1 MLLKSL
7 ELQGFKSFPDKT
19 KIEFG
24 KGLTA
29 VVGPNGS
36 GKSNLSDA
44 MRWVMGE
51 QSTKTLRGSKM
62 EDVIFTGTQQRK
74 SQGFAQ
80 VSLTIDNSDRSLA
93 VDSDEVII
101 TRRLNRSGDS
111 EYKINHT
118 AVRLKDINEL
128 LMDTG
133 LGRDGYA
140 LVGQGRIAE
149 IVQSK
154 SDQRREIFEEAAG
167 ISKFRYRKNE
177 AVHKLEASEENLLRL
192 QDILSELQQ
201 RVEPLKKQSEKAK
214 AFLQLSGE
222 KRQLEVALWN
232 LSLDQFAQKLK
243 EQDDR
248 ILACQVEHEDLQ
260 QNSQALEEKI
270 NQSYEQ
276 MQHCLSRAEDCR
288 REKEDLEQQNSALL
302 SEEAVG
308 KNNLEHFD
316 QEAARLTGQ
325 LEDFRQN
332 HLQTGRLL
340 QERQK
345 QMDSLKGALEETRSK
360 LDAARQKLAQLAEQ
374 DEGADQQSARLSA
387 RINELLLLENE
398 DKLTVLQLTGQTEE
412 DANTYENNQLMLSQM
427 KENAQGTR
435 RELDQAEELAKLLV
449 QRMDTL
455 ENQKAGYRFKL
466 EGRQKKLEQQ
476 QAMAEELLGQA
487 GQMNQKAKL
496 LRDLEENLEGF
507 AQSVK
512 AVMKQARI
520 GRLSGIHGTV
530 ARLLEV
536 PEEYAL
542 AIETALGGSM
552 QNIVVADE
560 TAAKSAIRFLKQQ
573 NAGRATFLPLTSV
586 KGRELSGF
594 DLEEQEGYI
603 DLASHLV
610 KTKPQYQ
617 GIVDS
622 LLGRIVVAED
632 LDAAALMGKRFG
644 YRFKI
649 VTLDGQVVNA
659 GGSFSGG
666 SKSRSA
672 GLLSRAGEIAQL
684 TRQAEA
690 LTQKAREQSQ
700 NSKKLEQEVNTLK
713 AQLSALD
720 SEQITVKEDQIRCEG
735 EQKRLEALQAE
746 YSRRVEEMEQ
756 ELEGFLEKLQEKNQ
770 KIAAL
775 RRRQDETQR
784 ELEQSQKTL
793 ESLRGRGDLLRKQ
806 RQEVNDSI
814 QQLQLEQLAQ
824 QKDVD
829 SLSETIEQL
838 LGQSRESEQL
848 QAQLTQQIQQVRRQQ
863 AQQHKEIE
871 SCAQKREENR
881 LLQEKLEEQVKIILQ
896 QRTQL
901 EQQATKLREEERSLS
916 RSREE
921 VSRRLAQL
929 EERRQT
935 LQKEYDEVIRKL
947 WDEYELTRSQARQ
960 EAEDLE
966 DPAKAR
972 TRLAAVKGEIR
983 SLGSVN
989 LSAIEEYQEVSQRYE
1004 FMSAQLKDVE
1014 QSRKELEDLIGQ
1026 LTRKME
1032 ELFSQ
1037 SFEEINRHFQKI
1049 FVDLFGG
1056 GHGELKLTDPEDLL
1070 GSGIEIIVQPP
1081 GKVIRHLSALSG
1093 GEQSFVAIAIY
1104 FAILKVRPAPFCIL
1118 DEIEAAL
1125 DDVNVTRYAEYLRL
1139 MSDKTQ
1145 FIAITHRRGTMEEAD
1160 VLYGVTMQEKG
1171 VSKLL
1176 KLDVSE
1182 VAGQSET
1189 AS

>member
-101 TRRLNRSGDS
+101 TRRLNRNGDS
-111 EYKINHT
+111 EYKINH
-118 AVRLKDINEL
+118 ASVRLKDINEL

-149 IVQSK
+149 IIQSK

-192 QDILSELQQ
+192 QDILSELEQ

-214 AFLQLSGE
+214 AFLQLSQE

-232 LSLDQFAQKLK
+232 LSLDQTSQKLK
-243 EQDDR
+243 EQEDK

-260 QNSQALEEKI
+260 QSSQALEEKI
-270 NQSYEQ
+270 NQSYEE
-276 MQHCLSRAEDCR
+276 MQRCLSRAEDCR
-288 REKEDLEQQNSALL
+288 QEKEELEQQNSALL
-302 SEEAVG
+302 SQEAVG

-316 QEAARLTGQ
+316 QETARLSQQ
-325 LEDFRQN
+325 LEDFKRNQQ
-332 HLQTGRLL
+332 QTGRLL
-340 QERQK
+340 QERQR
-345 QMDSLKGALEETRSK
+345 QRENLEAALEETNAK
-360 LDAARQKLAQLAEQ
+360 LEAAQGQLAELAKQ
-374 DEGADQQSARLSA
+374 DQGADQQSAQLSK

-398 DKLTVLQLTGQTEE
+398 DKLTVIQLTGQTEE
-412 DANTYENNQLMLSQM
+412 DANSYQNNQIMLSQM
-427 KENAQGTR
+427 KDNAQGTQ
-435 RELDQAEELAKLLV
+435 RELKQAQELAQLLT
-449 QRMDTL
+449 QRMETL
-455 ENQKAGYRFKL
+455 ENQKAGYRYKL
-466 EGRQKKLEQQ
+466 EGRQKKLEQE
-476 QAMAEELLGQA
+476 QAQAEELLRQA
-487 GQMNQKAKL
+487 GQLRQKAKL
-496 LRDLEENLEGF
+496 LRDLEDNLEGF
-507 AQSVK
+507 AYSVK
-512 AVMKQARI
+512 AVMKQSKN
-520 GRLSGIHGTV
+520 GRLEGIHGTV
-530 ARLLEV
+530 ARLLQV

-552 QNIVVADE
+552 QHIVVE
-560 TAAKSAIRFLKQQ
+560 NENAAKSAIRFLKQQ

-586 KGRELSGF
+586 KGRELTGY
-594 DLEEQEGYI
+594 DLTDQEGYV

-610 KTKPQYQ
+610 KADAQYQ

-632 LDAAALMGKRFG
+632 LDCAAAMGRQFG

-672 GLLSRAGEIAQL
+672 GLLSRAGEITQL
-684 TRQAEA
+684 QQQAEA
-690 LTQKAREQSQ
+690 LAQRSQQQSQ
-700 NSKKLEQEVNTLK
+700 DTKKLEQEVNTLK
-713 AQLSALD
+713 AQLGALE
-720 SEQITVKEDQIRCEG
+720 SEQITVKEDRIRCEG
-735 EQKRLEALQAE
+735 EQKRLEALEAE
-746 YSRRVEEMEQ
+746 YSRRVQEMEQ
-756 ELEGFLEKLQEKNQ
+756 ELEGFLQRLQEKNQ
-770 KIAAL
+770 KIANL
-775 RRRQDETQR
+775 RRRQGETQR
-784 ELEQSQKTL
+784 ELEQAQQTL
-793 ESLRGRGDLLRKQ
+793 QSLRGQGDLLRKQ
-806 RQEVNDSI
+806 REEVNASI
-814 QQLQLEQLAQ
+814 QQLQLSQLAQ

-829 SLSETIEQL
+829 SLLETMEQL
-838 LGQSRESEQL
+838 MGQSRESEQL
-848 QAQLTQQIQQVRRQQ
+848 QQQLARQIQQLGQQRTQQQQQIQQ
-863 AQQHKEIE
+863 
-871 SCAQKREENR
+871 CAKQRETNR
-881 LLQEKLEEQVKIILQ
+881 LTQQKLEEQVQRILQ

-901 EQQATKLREEERSLS
+901 EQAATGLREEEKQYS
-916 RSREE
+916 RRREE

-929 EERRQT
+929 EERRDT

-947 WDEYELTRSQARQ
+947 WEEYELTRSQARQ
-960 EAEDLE
+960 EAQQPD
-966 DPAKAR
+966 DPAKAK

-989 LSAIEEYQEVSQRYE
+989 LSAIEEYEEVSQRYE
-1004 FMSAQLKDVE
+1004 FMSRQLADVE
-1014 QSRKELEDLIGQ
+1014 QSRKELEDLIKQ

-1032 ELFSQ
+1032 ELFAQ
-1037 SFEEINRHFQKI
+1037 SFEEINQNFQKI

-1125 DDVNVTRYAEYLRL
+1125 DDVNVARYAEYLRL

-1182 VAGQSET
+1182 VAGQSQT
-1189 AS
+1189 A

>member
-101 TRRLNRSGDS
+101 TRRLNRNGDS
-111 EYKINHT
+111 EYKINH
-118 AVRLKDINEL
+118 ASVRLKDINEL

-149 IVQSK
+149 IIQSK

-192 QDILSELQQ
+192 QDILSELEQ

-214 AFLQLSGE
+214 AFLQLSQE

-232 LSLDQFAQKLK
+232 LSLDQTSQKLK
-243 EQDDR
+243 EQEDK

-260 QNSQALEEKI
+260 QSSQALEEKI
-270 NQSYEQ
+270 NQSYEE
-276 MQHCLSRAEDCR
+276 MQRCLSRAEDCR
-288 REKEDLEQQNSALL
+288 QEKEELEQQNSALL
-302 SEEAVG
+302 SQEAVG

-316 QEAARLTGQ
+316 QETARLSQQ
-325 LEDFRQN
+325 LEDFKRNQQ
-332 HLQTGRLL
+332 QTGRLL
-340 QERQK
+340 QERQR
-345 QMDSLKGALEETRSK
+345 QRENLEAALEETNAK
-360 LDAARQKLAQLAEQ
+360 LEAARGQLAELAKQ
-374 DEGADQQSARLSA
+374 DQGADQQSAQLSK

-398 DKLTVLQLTGQTEE
+398 DKLTVIQLTGQTEE
-412 DANTYENNQLMLSQM
+412 DANSYQNNQIMLSQM
-427 KENAQGTR
+427 KDNAQGTQ
-435 RELDQAEELAKLLV
+435 RELKQAQELAQLLT
-449 QRMDTL
+449 QRMETL

-466 EGRQKKLEQQ
+466 EGRQKKLEQE
-476 QAMAEELLGQA
+476 QAQAEELLTQA
-487 GQMNQKAKL
+487 GQLRQKAKL
-496 LRDLEENLEGF
+496 LRDLEDNLEGF
-507 AQSVK
+507 AYSVK
-512 AVMKQARI
+512 AVMKQSKN
-520 GRLSGIHGTV
+520 GRLEGIHGTV
-530 ARLLEV
+530 ARLLQV

-552 QNIVVADE
+552 QHIVVE
-560 TAAKSAIRFLKQQ
+560 NENAAKSAIRFLKQQ

-586 KGRELSGF
+586 KGRELTGY
-594 DLEEQEGYI
+594 DLTDQEGYV

-610 KTKPQYQ
+610 KADPRYQ

-632 LDAAALMGKRFG
+632 LDCAAAMGRQFG

-672 GLLSRAGEIAQL
+672 GLLSRAGEITQL
-684 TRQAEA
+684 QQQAEA
-690 LTQKAREQSQ
+690 LTQRSQQQSQ
-700 NSKKLEQEVNTLK
+700 DTKKLEQEVNTLK
-713 AQLSALD
+713 AQLGALE
-720 SEQITVKEDQIRCEG
+720 SEQITVKEDRIRCEG
-735 EQKRLEALQAE
+735 EQKRLEALEAE
-746 YSRRVEEMEQ
+746 YSRRVQEMEQ
-756 ELEGFLEKLQEKNQ
+756 ELEGFLQRLQEKNQ
-770 KIAAL
+770 KIANL
-775 RRRQDETQR
+775 RRRQGETQR
-784 ELEQSQKTL
+784 ELEQAQQTL
-793 ESLRGRGDLLRKQ
+793 QSLRGQGDLLRKQ
-806 RQEVNDSI
+806 REEVNASI
-814 QQLQLEQLAQ
+814 QQLQLSQLAQ

-829 SLSETIEQL
+829 SLLETMEQL
-838 LGQSRESEQL
+838 MGQSRESEQL
-848 QAQLTQQIQQVRRQQ
+848 QQQLARQIQQLGQQRTQQQQQIQQ
-863 AQQHKEIE
+863 
-871 SCAQKREENR
+871 CAKQRETNR
-881 LLQEKLEEQVKIILQ
+881 LTQQKLEEQVQRILQ

-901 EQQATKLREEERSLS
+901 EQAATGLREEEKQYS
-916 RSREE
+916 RRREE

-929 EERRQT
+929 EERRDT

-947 WDEYELTRSQARQ
+947 WEEYELTRSQARQ
-960 EAEDLE
+960 EAQQPD
-966 DPAKAR
+966 DPAKAK

-989 LSAIEEYQEVSQRYE
+989 LSAIEEYEEVSQRYE
-1004 FMSAQLKDVE
+1004 FMSRQLADVE
-1014 QSRKELEDLIGQ
+1014 QSRKELEDLIKQ

-1032 ELFSQ
+1032 ELFAQ
-1037 SFEEINRHFQKI
+1037 SFEEINQNFQKI

-1125 DDVNVTRYAEYLRL
+1125 DDVNVARYAEYLRL

-1182 VAGQSET
+1182 VAGQSQT
-1189 AS
+1189 A

>member
-101 TRRLNRSGDS
+101 TRRLNRNGDS
-111 EYKINHT
+111 EYKISH
-118 AVRLKDINEL
+118 ASVRLKDINEL

-149 IVQSK
+149 IIQSK

-192 QDILSELQQ
+192 KDILSELEQ

-214 AFLQLSGE
+214 AFLQLSQE

-232 LSLDQFAQKLK
+232 LSLDQSAQKLK
-243 EQDDR
+243 EQEDK

-260 QNSQALEEKI
+260 QSSQALEEKI
-270 NQSYEQ
+270 NQSYEE
-276 MQHCLSRAEDCR
+276 MQRCLSRAEDCR
-288 REKEDLEQQNSALL
+288 QEKEELEQQNSALL
-302 SEEAVG
+302 SQEAVG

-316 QEAARLTGQ
+316 QETARLSQQ
-325 LEDFRQN
+325 LEDFKRNQQ
-332 HLQTGRLL
+332 QTGRLL
-340 QERQK
+340 QERQR
-345 QMDSLKGALEETRSK
+345 QRESLEAALEETNAK
-360 LDAARQKLAQLAEQ
+360 LEAARGQLAELAKQ
-374 DEGADQQSARLSA
+374 DQGADQQSAQLSK

-398 DKLTVLQLTGQTEE
+398 DKLTVIQLTGQTEE
-412 DANTYENNQLMLSQM
+412 DANSYQNNQIMLSQM
-427 KENAQGTR
+427 KDNAQGTQ
-435 RELDQAEELAKLLV
+435 RELKQAQELAQLLT
-449 QRMDTL
+449 QRMETL

-466 EGRQKKLEQQ
+466 EGRQKKLEQE
-476 QAMAEELLGQA
+476 QAQAEELRTQA
-487 GQMNQKAKL
+487 GQLRQKAKL
-496 LRDLEENLEGF
+496 LRDLEDNLEGF
-507 AQSVK
+507 AYSVK
-512 AVMKQARI
+512 AVMKQSKN
-520 GRLSGIHGTV
+520 GRLEGIHGTV
-530 ARLLEV
+530 ARLLQV

-552 QNIVVADE
+552 QHIVVE
-560 TAAKSAIRFLKQQ
+560 NENAAKSAIRFLKQQ

-586 KGRELSGF
+586 KGRELTGY
-594 DLEEQEGYI
+594 DLTEQEGYV

-610 KTKPQYQ
+610 KADAQYQ

-632 LDAAALMGKRFG
+632 LDCAAAMGRQFG

-672 GLLSRAGEIAQL
+672 GLLSRAGEITQL
-684 TRQAEA
+684 QQQAEA
-690 LTQKAREQSQ
+690 LTQRSQQQSQ
-700 NSKKLEQEVNTLK
+700 DTKKLEQEVNTLK
-713 AQLSALD
+713 AQLGALE
-720 SEQITVKEDQIRCEG
+720 SEQITVKEDRIRCEG
-735 EQKRLEALQAE
+735 EQKRLEALEAE
-746 YSRRVEEMEQ
+746 YSRRVQEMEQ
-756 ELEGFLEKLQEKNQ
+756 ELEGFLQRLQEKNQ
-770 KIAAL
+770 KIANL
-775 RRRQDETQR
+775 RRRQGETQR
-784 ELEQSQKTL
+784 ELEQAQQTL
-793 ESLRGRGDLLRKQ
+793 QSLRGQGDLLRKQ
-806 RQEVNDSI
+806 REEVNASI
-814 QQLQLEQLAQ
+814 QQLQLSQLAQ

-829 SLSETIEQL
+829 SLLETMEQL
-838 LGQSRESEQL
+838 MGQSRESEQL
-848 QAQLTQQIQQVRRQQ
+848 QQQLARQIQQLGQQRTQQQQQIQQ
-863 AQQHKEIE
+863 
-871 SCAQKREENR
+871 CAKQRETNR
-881 LLQEKLEEQVKIILQ
+881 LTQQKLEEQVQRILQ

-901 EQQATKLREEERSLS
+901 EQAATGLREEEKQYS
-916 RSREE
+916 RRREE

-929 EERRQT
+929 EERRDT

-947 WDEYELTRSQARQ
+947 WEEYELTRSQARQ
-960 EAEDLE
+960 EAQQPD
-966 DPAKAR
+966 DPAKAK

-989 LSAIEEYQEVSQRYE
+989 LSAIEEYEEVSQRYE
-1004 FMSAQLKDVE
+1004 FMSRQLADVE
-1014 QSRKELEDLIGQ
+1014 QSRKELEDLIKQ

-1032 ELFSQ
+1032 ELFAQ
-1037 SFEEINRHFQKI
+1037 SFEEINQNFQKI

-1125 DDVNVTRYAEYLRL
+1125 DDVNVARYAEYLRL

-1182 VAGQSET
+1182 VAGQSQT
-1189 AS
+1189 A

>member
-101 TRRLNRSGDS
+101 TRRLNRNGDS
-111 EYKINHT
+111 EYKINH
-118 AVRLKDINEL
+118 ASVRLKDINEL

-149 IVQSK
+149 IIQSK

-192 QDILSELQQ
+192 QDILSELEQ

-214 AFLQLSGE
+214 AFLQLSQE

-232 LSLDQFAQKLK
+232 LNLDQTSQKLK
-243 EQDDR
+243 EQEDK

-260 QNSQALEEKI
+260 QSSQALEEKI
-270 NQSYEQ
+270 NQSYEE
-276 MQHCLSRAEDCR
+276 MQRCLSRAEDCR
-288 REKEDLEQQNSALL
+288 QEKEELEQQNSALL
-302 SEEAVG
+302 SQEAVG

-316 QEAARLTGQ
+316 QETARLSQQ
-325 LEDFRQN
+325 LEDFKRNQQ
-332 HLQTGRLL
+332 QTGRLL
-340 QERQK
+340 QERQR
-345 QMDSLKGALEETRSK
+345 QRENLEAALEETNAK
-360 LDAARQKLAQLAEQ
+360 LEAAQGQLAELAKQ
-374 DEGADQQSARLSA
+374 DQGADQQSAQLSK

-398 DKLTVLQLTGQTEE
+398 DKLTVIQLTGQTEE
-412 DANTYENNQLMLSQM
+412 DANSYQNNQIMLSQM
-427 KENAQGTR
+427 KDNAQGTQ
-435 RELDQAEELAKLLV
+435 RELKQAQELAQLLN
-449 QRMDTL
+449 QRMETL

-466 EGRQKKLEQQ
+466 EGRQKKLEQE
-476 QAMAEELLGQA
+476 QAQAEELLTQA
-487 GQMNQKAKL
+487 GQLRQKAKL
-496 LRDLEENLEGF
+496 LRDLEDNLEGF
-507 AQSVK
+507 AYSVK
-512 AVMKQARI
+512 AVMKQSKN
-520 GRLSGIHGTV
+520 GRLEGIHGTV
-530 ARLLEV
+530 ARLLQV

-552 QNIVVADE
+552 QHIVVE
-560 TAAKSAIRFLKQQ
+560 NENAAKSAIRFLKQQ

-586 KGRELSGF
+586 KGRELTGY
-594 DLEEQEGYI
+594 DLTDQEGYV

-610 KTKPQYQ
+610 KADAQYQ

-632 LDAAALMGKRFG
+632 LDCAAAMGRQFG

-672 GLLSRAGEIAQL
+672 GLLSRAGEITQLQQQAQ
-684 TRQAEA
+684 A
-690 LTQKAREQSQ
+690 LTQRSQQQSQ
-700 NSKKLEQEVNTLK
+700 DTKKLEQEVNTLK
-713 AQLSALD
+713 AQLGALE
-720 SEQITVKEDQIRCEG
+720 SEQITVKEDRIRCEG
-735 EQKRLEALQAE
+735 EQKRLEALEAE
-746 YSRRVEEMEQ
+746 YSRRVQEMEQ
-756 ELEGFLEKLQEKNQ
+756 ELEGFLQRLQEKNQ
-770 KIAAL
+770 KIANL
-775 RRRQDETQR
+775 RRRQGETQR
-784 ELEQSQKTL
+784 ELEQAQQTL
-793 ESLRGRGDLLRKQ
+793 QSLRGQGDLLRKQ
-806 RQEVNDSI
+806 REEVNASI
-814 QQLQLEQLAQ
+814 QQLQLSQLAQ

-829 SLSETIEQL
+829 SLLETMEQL
-838 LGQSRESEQL
+838 MGQSRESEQL
-848 QAQLTQQIQQVRRQQ
+848 QQQLARQIQQLGQQRTQQQQQIQQ
-863 AQQHKEIE
+863 
-871 SCAQKREENR
+871 CAKQRETNR
-881 LLQEKLEEQVKIILQ
+881 LTQQKLEEQVQRILQ

-901 EQQATKLREEERSLS
+901 EQAATGLREEEKQYS
-916 RSREE
+916 RRREE

-929 EERRQT
+929 EERRDT

-947 WDEYELTRSQARQ
+947 WEEYELTRSQARQ
-960 EAEDLE
+960 EAQQPD
-966 DPAKAR
+966 DPAKAK

-989 LSAIEEYQEVSQRYE
+989 LSAIEEYEEVSQRYE
-1004 FMSAQLKDVE
+1004 FMSRQLADVE
-1014 QSRKELEDLIGQ
+1014 QSRKELEDLIKQ

-1032 ELFSQ
+1032 ELFAQ
-1037 SFEEINRHFQKI
+1037 SFEEINQNFQKI

-1125 DDVNVTRYAEYLRL
+1125 DDVNVARYAEYLRL

-1182 VAGQSET
+1182 VAGQSQT
-1189 AS
+1189 A

>member
-101 TRRLNRSGDS
+101 TRRLNRNGDS
-111 EYKINHT
+111 EYKINH
-118 AVRLKDINEL
+118 ASVRLKDINEL

-149 IVQSK
+149 IIQSK

-192 QDILSELQQ
+192 KDILSELEQ

-214 AFLQLSGE
+214 AFLQLSQE

-232 LSLDQFAQKLK
+232 LSLDQTSQKLK
-243 EQDDR
+243 EQEDK

-260 QNSQALEEKI
+260 QSSQALEEKI
-270 NQSYEQ
+270 NQSYEE
-276 MQHCLSRAEDCR
+276 MQRCLSRAEDCR
-288 REKEDLEQQNSALL
+288 QEKEELEQQNSALL
-302 SEEAVG
+302 SQEAVG

-316 QEAARLTGQ
+316 QETARLSQQ
-325 LEDFRQN
+325 LEDFKRNQQ
-332 HLQTGRLL
+332 QTGRLL
-340 QERQK
+340 QERQR
-345 QMDSLKGALEETRSK
+345 QRENLEAALKETNEKLE
-360 LDAARQKLAQLAEQ
+360 AARGQLAELAKQ
-374 DEGADQQSARLSA
+374 DQGADQQSAQLSKQ
-387 RINELLLLENE
+387 INELLLLENE
-398 DKLTVLQLTGQTEE
+398 DKLTVIQLTGQTEE
-412 DANTYENNQLMLSQM
+412 DANSYQNNQIMLSQM
-427 KENAQGTR
+427 KDNAQGTQ
-435 RELDQAEELAKLLV
+435 RELKQAQELAQLLT
-449 QRMDTL
+449 QRMETL
-455 ENQKAGYRFKL
+455 ENQKAGYRYKL
-466 EGRQKKLEQQ
+466 EGRQKKLEQE
-476 QAMAEELLGQA
+476 QAQAEELLRQA
-487 GQMNQKAKL
+487 GQLRQKAKL
-496 LRDLEENLEGF
+496 LRDLEDNLEGF
-507 AQSVK
+507 AYSVK
-512 AVMKQARI
+512 AVMKQSKN
-520 GRLSGIHGTV
+520 GRLEGIHGTV

-552 QNIVVADE
+552 QHIVVE
-560 TAAKSAIRFLKQQ
+560 NENAAKSAIRFLKQQ

-586 KGRELSGF
+586 KGRELTGY
-594 DLEEQEGYI
+594 DLTEQEGYV

-610 KTKPQYQ
+610 KADPRYQ

-632 LDAAALMGKRFG
+632 LDCAAAMGRQFG

-672 GLLSRAGEIAQL
+672 GLLSRAGEITQL
-684 TRQAEA
+684 QQQAEA
-690 LTQKAREQSQ
+690 LTQRSQQQSQ
-700 NSKKLEQEVNTLK
+700 DTKKLEQEVNTLK
-713 AQLSALD
+713 AQLNALD
-720 SEQITVKEDQIRCEG
+720 SEQITVKEDRIRCEG
-735 EQKRLEALQAE
+735 EQKRLEALEAE
-746 YSRRVEEMEQ
+746 YSRRVQEMEQ
-756 ELEGFLEKLQEKNQ
+756 ELEGFLQRLQEKNQ
-770 KIAAL
+770 KIANL
-775 RRRQDETQR
+775 RRRQGETQR
-784 ELEQSQKTL
+784 ELEQAQQTL
-793 ESLRGRGDLLRKQ
+793 QSLRGQGDLLRKQ
-806 RQEVNDSI
+806 REEVNASI
-814 QQLQLEQLAQ
+814 QQLQLSQLAQ

-829 SLSETIEQL
+829 SLLETMEQL
-838 LGQSRESEQL
+838 MGQSRESEQL
-848 QAQLTQQIQQVRRQQ
+848 QQQLARQIQQLGQQRTQQQQQIQQ
-863 AQQHKEIE
+863 
-871 SCAQKREENR
+871 CAKQRETNR
-881 LLQEKLEEQVKIILQ
+881 LTQQKLEEQVQQILQ

-901 EQQATKLREEERSLS
+901 EQAATGLREEEKQYS
-916 RSREE
+916 RRREE

-929 EERRQT
+929 EERRDT

-947 WDEYELTRSQARQ
+947 WEEYELTRSQARQ
-960 EAEDLE
+960 EAQQPD
-966 DPAKAR
+966 DPAKAK

-989 LSAIEEYQEVSQRYE
+989 LSAIEEYEEVSQRYE
-1004 FMSAQLKDVE
+1004 FMSRQLADVE
-1014 QSRKELEDLIGQ
+1014 QSRKELEDLIKQ

-1032 ELFSQ
+1032 ELFAQ
-1037 SFEEINRHFQKI
+1037 SFEEINQNFQKI

-1182 VAGQSET
+1182 VAGQSQT
-1189 AS
+1189 A

>member
-101 TRRLNRSGDS
+101 TRRLNRNGDS
-111 EYKINHT
+111 EYKINH
-118 AVRLKDINEL
+118 ASVRLKDINEL

-149 IVQSK
+149 IIQSK

-192 QDILSELQQ
+192 QDILSELEQ

-214 AFLQLSGE
+214 AFLQLSQE

-232 LSLDQFAQKLK
+232 LNLDQTSQKLK
-243 EQDDR
+243 EQEDK

-260 QNSQALEEKI
+260 QSSQALEEKI
-270 NQSYEQ
+270 NQSYEE
-276 MQHCLSRAEDCR
+276 MQRCLSRAEDCR
-288 REKEDLEQQNSALL
+288 QEKEELEQQNSALL
-302 SEEAVG
+302 SQEAVG

-316 QEAARLTGQ
+316 QETARLSQQ
-325 LEDFRQN
+325 LEDFKRNQQ
-332 HLQTGRLL
+332 QTGRLL
-340 QERQK
+340 QERQR
-345 QMDSLKGALEETRSK
+345 QRENLEAALEETNAK
-360 LDAARQKLAQLAEQ
+360 LEAAQGQLAELAKQ
-374 DEGADQQSARLSA
+374 DQGADQQSAQLSK

-398 DKLTVLQLTGQTEE
+398 DKLTVIQLTGQTEE
-412 DANTYENNQLMLSQM
+412 DANSYQNNQIMLSQM
-427 KENAQGTR
+427 KDNAQGTQ
-435 RELDQAEELAKLLV
+435 RELKQAQELAQLLT
-449 QRMDTL
+449 QRMETL

-466 EGRQKKLEQQ
+466 EGRQKKLEQE
-476 QAMAEELLGQA
+476 QAQAEELLRQA
-487 GQMNQKAKL
+487 GQLRQKAKL
-496 LRDLEENLEGF
+496 LRDLEDNLEGF
-507 AQSVK
+507 AYSVK
-512 AVMKQARI
+512 AVMKQSKN
-520 GRLSGIHGTV
+520 GRLEGIHGTV
-530 ARLLEV
+530 ARLLQV

-552 QNIVVADE
+552 QHIVVE
-560 TAAKSAIRFLKQQ
+560 NENAAKSAIRFLKQQ

-586 KGRELSGF
+586 KGRELTGY
-594 DLEEQEGYI
+594 DLTDQEGYV

-610 KTKPQYQ
+610 KADAQYQ

-632 LDAAALMGKRFG
+632 LDCAAAMGRQFG

-672 GLLSRAGEIAQL
+672 GLLSRAGEITQL
-684 TRQAEA
+684 QQQAEA
-690 LTQKAREQSQ
+690 LTQRSQQQSQ
-700 NSKKLEQEVNTLK
+700 DTKKLEQEVNTLK
-713 AQLSALD
+713 AQLGALE
-720 SEQITVKEDQIRCEG
+720 SERITVKEDRIRCEG
-735 EQKRLEALQAE
+735 EQKRLEALEAE
-746 YSRRVEEMEQ
+746 YSRRVQEMEQ
-756 ELEGFLEKLQEKNQ
+756 ELEGFLQRLQEKNQ
-770 KIAAL
+770 KIANL
-775 RRRQDETQR
+775 RRRQGETQR
-784 ELEQSQKTL
+784 ELEQAQQTL
-793 ESLRGRGDLLRKQ
+793 QSLRGQGDLLRKQ
-806 RQEVNDSI
+806 REEVNASI
-814 QQLQLEQLAQ
+814 QQLQLSQLAQ

-829 SLSETIEQL
+829 SLLETMEQL
-838 LGQSRESEQL
+838 MGQSRESEQL
-848 QAQLTQQIQQVRRQQ
+848 QQQLARQIQQLGQQRTQQQQQIQQ
-863 AQQHKEIE
+863 
-871 SCAQKREENR
+871 CAKQRETNR
-881 LLQEKLEEQVKIILQ
+881 LTQQKLEEQVQQILQ

-901 EQQATKLREEERSLS
+901 EQAATGLREEEKQYS
-916 RSREE
+916 RRREE

-929 EERRQT
+929 EERRDT

-947 WDEYELTRSQARQ
+947 WEEYELTRSQARQ
-960 EAEDLE
+960 EAQQPD
-966 DPAKAR
+966 DPAKAK

-989 LSAIEEYQEVSQRYE
+989 LSAIEEYEEVSQRYE
-1004 FMSAQLKDVE
+1004 FMSRQLADVE
-1014 QSRKELEDLIGQ
+1014 QSRKELEDLIKQ

-1032 ELFSQ
+1032 ELFAQ
-1037 SFEEINRHFQKI
+1037 SFEEINQNFQKI

-1125 DDVNVTRYAEYLRL
+1125 DDVNVARYAEYLRL

-1182 VAGQSET
+1182 VAGQSQT
-1189 AS
+1189 A

>member
-101 TRRLNRSGDS
+101 TRRLNRNGDS
-111 EYKINHT
+111 EYKINH
-118 AVRLKDINEL
+118 ASVRLKDINEL

-149 IVQSK
+149 IIQSK

-192 QDILSELQQ
+192 QDILSELEQ

-214 AFLQLSGE
+214 AFLQLSQE

-232 LSLDQFAQKLK
+232 LNLDQTSQKLK
-243 EQDDR
+243 EQEDK

-260 QNSQALEEKI
+260 QSSQALEEKI
-270 NQSYEQ
+270 NQSYEE
-276 MQHCLSRAEDCR
+276 MQRCLSRAEDCR
-288 REKEDLEQQNSALL
+288 QEKEELEQQNSALL
-302 SEEAVG
+302 SQEAVG

-316 QEAARLTGQ
+316 QETARLSQQ
-325 LEDFRQN
+325 LEDFKRNQQ
-332 HLQTGRLL
+332 QTGRLL
-340 QERQK
+340 QERQR
-345 QMDSLKGALEETRSK
+345 QRENLEAALEETNAK
-360 LDAARQKLAQLAEQ
+360 LEAAQGQLAELAKQ
-374 DEGADQQSARLSA
+374 DQGADQQSAQLSK

-398 DKLTVLQLTGQTEE
+398 DKLTVIQLTGQTEE
-412 DANTYENNQLMLSQM
+412 DANSYQNNQIMLSQM
-427 KENAQGTR
+427 KDNAQGTQ
-435 RELDQAEELAKLLV
+435 RELKQAQELAQLLT
-449 QRMDTL
+449 QRMETL

-466 EGRQKKLEQQ
+466 EGRQKKLEQE
-476 QAMAEELLGQA
+476 QAQAEELLTQA
-487 GQMNQKAKL
+487 GQLRQKAKL
-496 LRDLEENLEGF
+496 LRDLEDNLEGF
-507 AQSVK
+507 AYSVK
-512 AVMKQARI
+512 AVMKQSKN
-520 GRLSGIHGTV
+520 GRLEGIHGTV
-530 ARLLEV
+530 ARLLQV

-552 QNIVVADE
+552 QHIVVE
-560 TAAKSAIRFLKQQ
+560 NENAAKSAIRFLKQQ

-586 KGRELSGF
+586 KGRELTGY
-594 DLEEQEGYI
+594 DLTDQEGYV

-610 KTKPQYQ
+610 KADPRYQ

-632 LDAAALMGKRFG
+632 LDCAAAMGRQFG

-666 SKSRSA
+666 SKSRSE
-672 GLLSRAGEIAQL
+672 GLLSRAGEITQL
-684 TRQAEA
+684 QQQAEA
-690 LTQKAREQSQ
+690 LAQRSQQQSQ
-700 NSKKLEQEVNTLK
+700 DTKKLEQEVNTLK
-713 AQLSALD
+713 AQLGALE
-720 SEQITVKEDQIRCEG
+720 SEQITVKEDRIRCEG
-735 EQKRLEALQAE
+735 EQKRLEALEAE
-746 YSRRVEEMEQ
+746 YSRRVQEMEQ
-756 ELEGFLEKLQEKNQ
+756 ELEGFLQRLQEKNQ
-770 KIAAL
+770 KIANL
-775 RRRQDETQR
+775 RRRQGETQR
-784 ELEQSQKTL
+784 ELEQAQQTL
-793 ESLRGRGDLLRKQ
+793 QSLRGQGDLLRKQ
-806 RQEVNDSI
+806 REEVNASI
-814 QQLQLEQLAQ
+814 QQLQLSQLAQ

-829 SLSETIEQL
+829 SLLETMEQL
-838 LGQSRESEQL
+838 MGQSRESEQL
-848 QAQLTQQIQQVRRQQ
+848 QQQLARQIQQLGQQRTQQQQQIQQ
-863 AQQHKEIE
+863 
-871 SCAQKREENR
+871 CAKQRETNR
-881 LLQEKLEEQVKIILQ
+881 LTQQKLEEQVQRILQ

-901 EQQATKLREEERSLS
+901 EQAATGLREEEKQYS
-916 RSREE
+916 RRREE

-929 EERRQT
+929 EERRDT

-947 WDEYELTRSQARQ
+947 WEEYELTRSQARQ
-960 EAEDLE
+960 EAQQPD
-966 DPAKAR
+966 DPAKAK

-989 LSAIEEYQEVSQRYE
+989 LSAIEEYEEVSQRYE
-1004 FMSAQLKDVE
+1004 FMSRQLADVE
-1014 QSRKELEDLIGQ
+1014 QSRKELEDLIKQ

-1032 ELFSQ
+1032 ELFAQ
-1037 SFEEINRHFQKI
+1037 SFEEINQNFQKI

-1125 DDVNVTRYAEYLRL
+1125 DDVNVARYAEYLRL

-1182 VAGQSET
+1182 VAGQSQT
-1189 AS
+1189 A

>member
-101 TRRLNRSGDS
+101 TRRLNRNGDS
-111 EYKINHT
+111 EYKINH
-118 AVRLKDINEL
+118 ASVRLKDINEL

-149 IVQSK
+149 IIQSK

-192 QDILSELQQ
+192 QDILSELEQ

-214 AFLQLSGE
+214 AFLQLSQE

-232 LSLDQFAQKLK
+232 LSLDQSAQKLK
-243 EQDDR
+243 EQEDK

-260 QNSQALEEKI
+260 QSSQALEEKI
-270 NQSYEQ
+270 NQSYEE
-276 MQHCLSRAEDCR
+276 MQRCLSRAEDCR
-288 REKEDLEQQNSALL
+288 QEKEELEQQNSALL
-302 SEEAVG
+302 SQEAVG

-316 QEAARLTGQ
+316 QETARLSQQ
-325 LEDFRQN
+325 LEDFKRNQQ
-332 HLQTGRLL
+332 QTGRLL
-340 QERQK
+340 QERQR
-345 QMDSLKGALEETRSK
+345 QRENLEAALEETNAK
-360 LDAARQKLAQLAEQ
+360 LEAARGQLAELAKQ
-374 DEGADQQSARLSA
+374 DQGADQQSAQLSK

-398 DKLTVLQLTGQTEE
+398 DKLTVIQLTGQTEE
-412 DANTYENNQLMLSQM
+412 DANSYQNNQIMLSQM
-427 KENAQGTR
+427 KDNAQGTQ
-435 RELDQAEELAKLLV
+435 RELKQAQELAQLLN
-449 QRMDTL
+449 QRMETL

-466 EGRQKKLEQQ
+466 EGRQKKLEQE
-476 QAMAEELLGQA
+476 QAQAEELLRQA
-487 GQMNQKAKL
+487 GQLRQKAKL
-496 LRDLEENLEGF
+496 LRDLEDNLEGF
-507 AQSVK
+507 AYSVK
-512 AVMKQARI
+512 AVMKQSKN
-520 GRLSGIHGTV
+520 GRLEGIHGTV
-530 ARLLEV
+530 ARLLQV

-552 QNIVVADE
+552 QHIVVE
-560 TAAKSAIRFLKQQ
+560 NENAAKSTIRFLKQQ

-586 KGRELSGF
+586 KGRELTGY
-594 DLEEQEGYI
+594 DLTDQEGYV

-610 KTKPQYQ
+610 KADAQYQ

-632 LDAAALMGKRFG
+632 LDCAAAMGRQFG

-672 GLLSRAGEIAQL
+672 GLLSRAGEITQL
-684 TRQAEA
+684 QQQAEA
-690 LTQKAREQSQ
+690 LAQRSQQQSQ
-700 NSKKLEQEVNTLK
+700 DTKKLEQEVNTLK
-713 AQLSALD
+713 AQLGALE
-720 SEQITVKEDQIRCEG
+720 SEQITVKEDRIRCEG
-735 EQKRLEALQAE
+735 EQKRLEALEAE
-746 YSRRVEEMEQ
+746 YSRRVQEMEQ
-756 ELEGFLEKLQEKNQ
+756 ELEGFLQRLQEKNQ
-770 KIAAL
+770 KIANL
-775 RRRQDETQR
+775 RRRQGETQR
-784 ELEQSQKTL
+784 ELEQAQQTL
-793 ESLRGRGDLLRKQ
+793 QSLRGQGDLLRKQ
-806 RQEVNDSI
+806 REEVNASI
-814 QQLQLEQLAQ
+814 QQLQLSQLAQ

-829 SLSETIEQL
+829 SLLETMEQL
-838 LGQSRESEQL
+838 MGQSRESEQL
-848 QAQLTQQIQQVRRQQ
+848 QQQLARQIQQLGQQRTQQQQQIQQ
-863 AQQHKEIE
+863 
-871 SCAQKREENR
+871 CAKQRETNR
-881 LLQEKLEEQVKIILQ
+881 LTQQKLEEQVQRILQ

-901 EQQATKLREEERSLS
+901 EQAATGLREEEKQYS
-916 RSREE
+916 RRREE

-929 EERRQT
+929 EERRDT

-947 WDEYELTRSQARQ
+947 WEEYELTRSQARQ
-960 EAEDLE
+960 EAQQPD
-966 DPAKAR
+966 DPAKAK

-989 LSAIEEYQEVSQRYE
+989 LSAIEEYEEVSQRYE
-1004 FMSAQLKDVE
+1004 FMSRQMADVE
-1014 QSRKELEDLIGQ
+1014 QSRKELEDLIKQ

-1032 ELFSQ
+1032 ELFAQ
-1037 SFEEINRHFQKI
+1037 SFEEINQNFQKI

-1125 DDVNVTRYAEYLRL
+1125 DDVNVARYAEYLRL

-1182 VAGQSET
+1182 VTGQSQT
-1189 AS
+1189 A

>member
-101 TRRLNRSGDS
+101 TRRLNRNGDS
-111 EYKINHT
+111 EYKINH
-118 AVRLKDINEL
+118 ASVRLKDINEL

-149 IVQSK
+149 IIQSK

-192 QDILSELQQ
+192 QDILSELEQ

-214 AFLQLSGE
+214 AFLQLSQE

-232 LSLDQFAQKLK
+232 LSLDQTSQKLK
-243 EQDDR
+243 EQEDK

-260 QNSQALEEKI
+260 QSSQALEEKI
-270 NQSYEQ
+270 NQSYEE
-276 MQHCLSRAEDCR
+276 MQRCLSRAEDCR
-288 REKEDLEQQNSALL
+288 QEKEELEQQNSALL
-302 SEEAVG
+302 SQEAVG

-316 QEAARLTGQ
+316 QETARLSQQ
-325 LEDFRQN
+325 LEDFKRNQQ
-332 HLQTGRLL
+332 QTGRLL
-340 QERQK
+340 QERQR
-345 QMDSLKGALEETRSK
+345 QRESLEAALEETNAK
-360 LDAARQKLAQLAEQ
+360 LEAARGQLAELAKQ
-374 DEGADQQSARLSA
+374 DQGADQQSAQLSK

-398 DKLTVLQLTGQTEE
+398 DKLTVIQLTGQTEE
-412 DANTYENNQLMLSQM
+412 DANSYQNNQIMLSQM
-427 KENAQGTR
+427 KDNAQGTQ
-435 RELDQAEELAKLLV
+435 RELKQAQELAQLLT
-449 QRMDTL
+449 QRMETL

-466 EGRQKKLEQQ
+466 EGRQKKLEQE
-476 QAMAEELLGQA
+476 QAQAEELLTQA
-487 GQMNQKAKL
+487 GQLRQKAKL
-496 LRDLEENLEGF
+496 LRDLEDNLEGF
-507 AQSVK
+507 AYSVK
-512 AVMKQARI
+512 AVMKQSKN
-520 GRLSGIHGTV
+520 GRLEGIHGTV
-530 ARLLEV
+530 ARLLQV

-552 QNIVVADE
+552 QHIVVE
-560 TAAKSAIRFLKQQ
+560 NENAAKSAIRFLKQQ

-586 KGRELSGF
+586 KGRELTGY
-594 DLEEQEGYI
+594 DLTEQEGYV

-610 KTKPQYQ
+610 KADARYQ

-632 LDAAALMGKRFG
+632 LDCAAAMGRQFG

-672 GLLSRAGEIAQL
+672 GLLSRAGEITQL
-684 TRQAEA
+684 QQQAEA
-690 LTQKAREQSQ
+690 LTQRSQQQSQ
-700 NSKKLEQEVNTLK
+700 DTKKLEQEVNTLK
-713 AQLSALD
+713 AQLGALE
-720 SEQITVKEDQIRCEG
+720 SEQITVKEDRIRCEG
-735 EQKRLEALQAE
+735 EQKRLEALEAE
-746 YSRRVEEMEQ
+746 YSRRVQEMEQ
-756 ELEGFLEKLQEKNQ
+756 ELEGFLQRLQEKNQ
-770 KIAAL
+770 KIANL
-775 RRRQDETQR
+775 RRRQGETQR
-784 ELEQSQKTL
+784 ELEQAQQTL
-793 ESLRGRGDLLRKQ
+793 QSLRGQGDLLRKQ
-806 RQEVNDSI
+806 REEVNASI
-814 QQLQLEQLAQ
+814 QQLQLSQLAQ

-829 SLSETIEQL
+829 SLLETMEQL
-838 LGQSRESEQL
+838 MGQSRESEQL
-848 QAQLTQQIQQVRRQQ
+848 QQQLARQIQQLGQQRTQQQQQIQQ
-863 AQQHKEIE
+863 
-871 SCAQKREENR
+871 CAKQRETNR
-881 LLQEKLEEQVKIILQ
+881 LTQQKLEEQVQRILQ

-901 EQQATKLREEERSLS
+901 EQAATGLREEEKQYS
-916 RSREE
+916 RRREE

-929 EERRQT
+929 EERRDT

-947 WDEYELTRSQARQ
+947 WEEYELTRSQARQ
-960 EAEDLE
+960 EAQQPQ
-966 DPAKAR
+966 DPAKAK

-989 LSAIEEYQEVSQRYE
+989 LSAIEEYEEVSQRYE
-1004 FMSAQLKDVE
+1004 FMSRQLADVE
-1014 QSRKELEDLIGQ
+1014 QSRKELEDLIKQ

-1032 ELFSQ
+1032 ELFAQ
-1037 SFEEINRHFQKI
+1037 SFEEINQNFQKI

-1125 DDVNVTRYAEYLRL
+1125 DDVNVARYAEYLRL

-1182 VAGQSET
+1182 VAGQSQT
-1189 AS
+1189 A

>member
-101 TRRLNRSGDS
+101 TRRLNRNGDS
-111 EYKINHT
+111 EYKINH
-118 AVRLKDINEL
+118 ASVRLKDINEL

-149 IVQSK
+149 IIQSK

-192 QDILSELQQ
+192 QDILSELEQ

-214 AFLQLSGE
+214 AFLQLSQE

-232 LSLDQFAQKLK
+232 LSLDQSAQKLK
-243 EQDDR
+243 EQEDK

-260 QNSQALEEKI
+260 QSSQALEEKI
-270 NQSYEQ
+270 NQSYEE
-276 MQHCLSRAEDCR
+276 MQRCLSRAEDCR
-288 REKEDLEQQNSALL
+288 QEKEELEQQNSALL
-302 SEEAVG
+302 SQEAVG

-316 QEAARLTGQ
+316 QETARLSQQ
-325 LEDFRQN
+325 LEDFKRNQQ
-332 HLQTGRLL
+332 QTGRLL
-340 QERQK
+340 QERQR
-345 QMDSLKGALEETRSK
+345 QRESLEAALEETNAK
-360 LDAARQKLAQLAEQ
+360 LEAARGQLAELAKQ
-374 DEGADQQSARLSA
+374 DQGADQQSAQLSK

-398 DKLTVLQLTGQTEE
+398 DKLTVIQLTGQTEE
-412 DANTYENNQLMLSQM
+412 DANSYQNNQIMLSQM
-427 KENAQGTR
+427 KDNAQGTQ
-435 RELDQAEELAKLLV
+435 RELKQAQELAQLLT
-449 QRMDTL
+449 QRMETL

-466 EGRQKKLEQQ
+466 EGRQKKLEQE
-476 QAMAEELLGQA
+476 QAQAEELRTQA
-487 GQMNQKAKL
+487 GQLRQKAKL
-496 LRDLEENLEGF
+496 LRDLEDNLEGF
-507 AQSVK
+507 AYSVK
-512 AVMKQARI
+512 AVMKQSKN
-520 GRLSGIHGTV
+520 GRLEGIHGTV
-530 ARLLEV
+530 ARLLQV

-552 QNIVVADE
+552 QHIVVE
-560 TAAKSAIRFLKQQ
+560 NENAAKSAIRFLKQQ

-586 KGRELSGF
+586 KGRELTGY
-594 DLEEQEGYI
+594 DLTEQEGYV

-610 KTKPQYQ
+610 KADAQYQ

-632 LDAAALMGKRFG
+632 LDCAAAMGRQFG

-672 GLLSRAGEIAQL
+672 GLLSRAGEITQL
-684 TRQAEA
+684 QQQAEA
-690 LTQKAREQSQ
+690 LTQRSQQQSQ
-700 NSKKLEQEVNTLK
+700 DTKKLEQEVNTLK
-713 AQLSALD
+713 AQLGTLE
-720 SEQITVKEDQIRCEG
+720 SEQITVKEDRIRCEG
-735 EQKRLEALQAE
+735 EQKRLEALEAE
-746 YSRRVEEMEQ
+746 YSRRVQEMEQ
-756 ELEGFLEKLQEKNQ
+756 ELEGFLQRLQEKNQ
-770 KIAAL
+770 KIANL
-775 RRRQDETQR
+775 RRRQGETQR
-784 ELEQSQKTL
+784 ELEQAQQTL
-793 ESLRGRGDLLRKQ
+793 QSLRGQGDLLRKQ
-806 RQEVNDSI
+806 REEVNASI
-814 QQLQLEQLAQ
+814 QQLQLSQLAQ

-829 SLSETIEQL
+829 SLLETMEQL
-838 LGQSRESEQL
+838 MGQSRESEQL
-848 QAQLTQQIQQVRRQQ
+848 QQQLARQIQQLGQQRTQQQQQIQQ
-863 AQQHKEIE
+863 
-871 SCAQKREENR
+871 CAKQRETNR
-881 LLQEKLEEQVKIILQ
+881 LTQQKLEEQVQRILQ

-901 EQQATKLREEERSLS
+901 EQAATGLREEEKQYS
-916 RSREE
+916 RRREE

-929 EERRQT
+929 EERRDT

-947 WDEYELTRSQARQ
+947 WEEYELTRSQARQ
-960 EAEDLE
+960 EAQQPQ
-966 DPAKAR
+966 DPAKAK

-989 LSAIEEYQEVSQRYE
+989 LSAIEEYEEVSQRYE
-1004 FMSAQLKDVE
+1004 FMSRQLADVE
-1014 QSRKELEDLIGQ
+1014 QSRKELEDLIKQ

-1032 ELFSQ
+1032 ELFAQ
-1037 SFEEINRHFQKI
+1037 SFEEINQNFQKI

-1125 DDVNVTRYAEYLRL
+1125 DDVNVARYAEYLRL

-1182 VAGQSET
+1182 VAGQSQT
-1189 AS
+1189 A

>member
-101 TRRLNRSGDS
+101 TRRLNRNGDS
-111 EYKINHT
+111 EYKINH
-118 AVRLKDINEL
+118 ASVRLKDINEL

-149 IVQSK
+149 IIQSK

-192 QDILSELQQ
+192 QDILSELEQ

-214 AFLQLSGE
+214 AFLQLSQE

-232 LSLDQFAQKLK
+232 LSLDQTSQKLK
-243 EQDDR
+243 EQEDK

-260 QNSQALEEKI
+260 QSSQALEEKI
-270 NQSYEQ
+270 NQSYEE
-276 MQHCLSRAEDCR
+276 MQRCLSRAEDCR
-288 REKEDLEQQNSALL
+288 QEKEELEQQNSALL
-302 SEEAVG
+302 SQEAVG

-316 QEAARLTGQ
+316 QETARLSQQ
-325 LEDFRQN
+325 LEDFKRNQQ
-332 HLQTGRLL
+332 QTGRLL
-340 QERQK
+340 QERQR
-345 QMDSLKGALEETRSK
+345 QRENLEAALEETNAK
-360 LDAARQKLAQLAEQ
+360 LEAAQGQLAELAKQ
-374 DEGADQQSARLSA
+374 DQGADQQSAQLSK

-398 DKLTVLQLTGQTEE
+398 DKLTVIQLTGQTEE
-412 DANTYENNQLMLSQM
+412 DANSYQNNQIMLSQM
-427 KENAQGTR
+427 KDNAQGTQ
-435 RELDQAEELAKLLV
+435 RELKQAQELAQLLT
-449 QRMDTL
+449 QRMETL
-455 ENQKAGYRFKL
+455 ENQKAGYRYKL
-466 EGRQKKLEQQ
+466 EGRQKKLEQE
-476 QAMAEELLGQA
+476 QAQAEELLTQA
-487 GQMNQKAKL
+487 GQLRQKAKL
-496 LRDLEENLEGF
+496 LRDLEDNLEGF
-507 AQSVK
+507 AYSVK
-512 AVMKQARI
+512 AVMKQSKN
-520 GRLSGIHGTV
+520 GRLEGIHGTV
-530 ARLLEV
+530 ARLLQV

-552 QNIVVADE
+552 QHIVVE
-560 TAAKSAIRFLKQQ
+560 NENAAKSAIRFLKQQ

-586 KGRELSGF
+586 KGRELTGY
-594 DLEEQEGYI
+594 DLTDQEGYV

-610 KTKPQYQ
+610 KADAQYQ

-632 LDAAALMGKRFG
+632 LDCAAAMGRQFG

-672 GLLSRAGEIAQL
+672 GLLSRAGEITQL
-684 TRQAEA
+684 QQQAEA
-690 LTQKAREQSQ
+690 LAQRSQQQSQ
-700 NSKKLEQEVNTLK
+700 DTKKLEQEVNTLK
-713 AQLSALD
+713 AQLGALE
-720 SEQITVKEDQIRCEG
+720 SEQITVKEDRIRCEG
-735 EQKRLEALQAE
+735 EQKRLEALEAE
-746 YSRRVEEMEQ
+746 YSRRVQEMEQ
-756 ELEGFLEKLQEKNQ
+756 ELEGFLQRLQEKNQ
-770 KIAAL
+770 KIANL
-775 RRRQDETQR
+775 RRRQGETQR
-784 ELEQSQKTL
+784 ELEQAQQTL
-793 ESLRGRGDLLRKQ
+793 QSLRGQGDLLRKQ
-806 RQEVNDSI
+806 REEVNASI
-814 QQLQLEQLAQ
+814 QQLQLSQLAQ

-829 SLSETIEQL
+829 SLLETMEQL
-838 LGQSRESEQL
+838 MGQSRESEQL
-848 QAQLTQQIQQVRRQQ
+848 QQQLARQIQQLGQQRTQQQQQIQQ
-863 AQQHKEIE
+863 
-871 SCAQKREENR
+871 CAKQRETNR
-881 LLQEKLEEQVKIILQ
+881 LTQQKLEEQVQRILQ

-901 EQQATKLREEERSLS
+901 EQAATGLREEEKQYS
-916 RSREE
+916 RRREE

-929 EERRQT
+929 EERRDT

-947 WDEYELTRSQARQ
+947 WEEYELTRSQARQ
-960 EAEDLE
+960 EAQQPD
-966 DPAKAR
+966 DPAKAK

-989 LSAIEEYQEVSQRYE
+989 LSAIEEYEEVSQRYE
-1004 FMSAQLKDVE
+1004 FMSRQLADVE
-1014 QSRKELEDLIGQ
+1014 QSRKELEDLIKQ

-1032 ELFSQ
+1032 ELFAQ
-1037 SFEEINRHFQKI
+1037 SFEEINQNFQKI

-1125 DDVNVTRYAEYLRL
+1125 DDVNVARYAEYLRL

-1182 VAGQSET
+1182 VAGQSQT
-1189 AS
+1189 A

>member
-7 ELQGFKSFPDKT
+7 ELQGVKSFPDKT

-101 TRRLNRSGDS
+101 TRRLNRNGDS
-111 EYKINHT
+111 EYKINH
-118 AVRLKDINEL
+118 ASVRLKDINEL

-149 IVQSK
+149 IIQSK

-192 QDILSELQQ
+192 QDILSELEQ

-214 AFLQLSGE
+214 AFLQLSQE

-232 LSLDQFAQKLK
+232 LSLDQTSQKLK
-243 EQDDR
+243 EQEDK

-260 QNSQALEEKI
+260 QSSQALEEKI
-270 NQSYEQ
+270 NQSYEE
-276 MQHCLSRAEDCR
+276 MQRCLSRAEDCR
-288 REKEDLEQQNSALL
+288 QEKEELEQQNSALL
-302 SEEAVG
+302 SQEAVG

-316 QEAARLTGQ
+316 QETARLSQQ
-325 LEDFRQN
+325 LEDFKRNQQ
-332 HLQTGRLL
+332 QTGRLL
-340 QERQK
+340 QERQR
-345 QMDSLKGALEETRSK
+345 QRENLEAALEETNAK
-360 LDAARQKLAQLAEQ
+360 LEAAQGQLAELAKQ
-374 DEGADQQSARLSA
+374 DQGADQQSAQLSK

-398 DKLTVLQLTGQTEE
+398 DKLTVIQLTGQTEE
-412 DANTYENNQLMLSQM
+412 DANSYQNNQIMLSQM
-427 KENAQGTR
+427 KDNAQGTQ
-435 RELDQAEELAKLLV
+435 RELKQAQELAQLLT
-449 QRMDTL
+449 QRMETL

-466 EGRQKKLEQQ
+466 EGRQKKLEQE
-476 QAMAEELLGQA
+476 QAQAEELLTQA
-487 GQMNQKAKL
+487 GQLRQKAKL
-496 LRDLEENLEGF
+496 LRDLEDNLEGF
-507 AQSVK
+507 AYSVK
-512 AVMKQARI
+512 AVMKQSKN
-520 GRLSGIHGTV
+520 GRLEGIHGTV
-530 ARLLEV
+530 ARLLQV

-552 QNIVVADE
+552 QHIVVE
-560 TAAKSAIRFLKQQ
+560 NENAAKSAIRFLKQQ
-573 NAGRATFLPLTSV
+573 NAGRATFLPLASV
-586 KGRELSGF
+586 KGRKLTGY
-594 DLEEQEGYI
+594 DLTDQEGYV

-610 KTKPQYQ
+610 KADAQYQ

-632 LDAAALMGKRFG
+632 LDCAAAMGRQFG

-672 GLLSRAGEIAQL
+672 GLLSRAGEITQL
-684 TRQAEA
+684 QQQAEA
-690 LTQKAREQSQ
+690 LTQRSQQQSQ
-700 NSKKLEQEVNTLK
+700 DTKKLEQEVNTLK
-713 AQLSALD
+713 AQLGALE
-720 SEQITVKEDQIRCEG
+720 SEQITVKEDRIRCEG
-735 EQKRLEALQAE
+735 EQKRLEALEAE
-746 YSRRVEEMEQ
+746 YSRRVQEMEQ
-756 ELEGFLEKLQEKNQ
+756 ELEGFLQRLQEKNQ
-770 KIAAL
+770 KIANL
-775 RRRQDETQR
+775 RRRQGETQR
-784 ELEQSQKTL
+784 ELEQAQQTL
-793 ESLRGRGDLLRKQ
+793 QSLRGQGDLLRKQ
-806 RQEVNDSI
+806 REEVNASI
-814 QQLQLEQLAQ
+814 QQLQLSQLAQ

-829 SLSETIEQL
+829 SLLETMEQL
-838 LGQSRESEQL
+838 MGQSRESEQL
-848 QAQLTQQIQQVRRQQ
+848 QQQLARQIQQLGQQRTQQQQQIQQ
-863 AQQHKEIE
+863 
-871 SCAQKREENR
+871 CAKQRETNR
-881 LLQEKLEEQVKIILQ
+881 LTQQKLEEQVQRILQ

-901 EQQATKLREEERSLS
+901 EQAATGLREEEKQYS
-916 RSREE
+916 RRRDE

-929 EERRQT
+929 EERRDT

-947 WDEYELTRSQARQ
+947 WEEYELTRSQARQ
-960 EAEDLE
+960 EAQQPD
-966 DPAKAR
+966 DPAKAK

-989 LSAIEEYQEVSQRYE
+989 LSAIEEYEEVSQRYE
-1004 FMSAQLKDVE
+1004 FMSRQLADVE
-1014 QSRKELEDLIGQ
+1014 QSRKELEDLIKQ

-1032 ELFSQ
+1032 ELFAQ
-1037 SFEEINRHFQKI
+1037 SFEEINQNFQKI

-1125 DDVNVTRYAEYLRL
+1125 DDVNVARYAEYLRL

-1182 VAGQSET
+1182 VAGQSQT
-1189 AS
+1189 A

>member
-101 TRRLNRSGDS
+101 TRRLNRNGDS
-111 EYKINHT
+111 EYKINH
-118 AVRLKDINEL
+118 ASVRLKDINEL

-149 IVQSK
+149 IIQSK

-192 QDILSELQQ
+192 QDILSELEQ

-214 AFLQLSGE
+214 AFLQLSQE

-232 LSLDQFAQKLK
+232 LSLDQTSQKLK
-243 EQDDR
+243 EQEDK

-260 QNSQALEEKI
+260 QSSQALEEKI
-270 NQSYEQ
+270 NQSYEE
-276 MQHCLSRAEDCR
+276 MQRCLSRAEDCR
-288 REKEDLEQQNSALL
+288 QEKEELEQQNSALL
-302 SEEAVG
+302 SQEAVG

-316 QEAARLTGQ
+316 QETARLSQQ
-325 LEDFRQN
+325 LEDFKRNQQ
-332 HLQTGRLL
+332 QTGRLL
-340 QERQK
+340 QERQR
-345 QMDSLKGALEETRSK
+345 QRESLEAALEETNAK
-360 LDAARQKLAQLAEQ
+360 LEAARGQLAELAKQ
-374 DEGADQQSARLSA
+374 DQGADQQSAQLSK

-398 DKLTVLQLTGQTEE
+398 DKLTVIQLTGQTEE
-412 DANTYENNQLMLSQM
+412 DANSYQNNQIMLSQM
-427 KENAQGTR
+427 KDNAQGTQ
-435 RELDQAEELAKLLV
+435 RELKQAQELAQLLT
-449 QRMDTL
+449 QRMETL
-455 ENQKAGYRFKL
+455 ENQKAGYRYKL
-466 EGRQKKLEQQ
+466 EGRQKKLEQE
-476 QAMAEELLGQA
+476 QAQAEELLRQA
-487 GQMNQKAKL
+487 GQLRQKAKL
-496 LRDLEENLEGF
+496 LRDLEDNLEGF
-507 AQSVK
+507 AYSVK
-512 AVMKQARI
+512 AVMKQSKN
-520 GRLSGIHGTV
+520 GRLEGIHGTV
-530 ARLLEV
+530 ARLLQV

-552 QNIVVADE
+552 QHIVVE
-560 TAAKSAIRFLKQQ
+560 NENAAKSAIRFLKQQ

-586 KGRELSGF
+586 KGRELTGY
-594 DLEEQEGYI
+594 DLTDQEGYV

-610 KTKPQYQ
+610 KADAQYQ

-632 LDAAALMGKRFG
+632 LDCAAAMGRQFG

-672 GLLSRAGEIAQL
+672 GLLSRAGEITQL
-684 TRQAEA
+684 QQQAEA
-690 LTQKAREQSQ
+690 LAQRSQQQSQ
-700 NSKKLEQEVNTLK
+700 DTKKLEQEVNTLK
-713 AQLSALD
+713 AQLGALE
-720 SEQITVKEDQIRCEG
+720 SEQITVKEDRIRCEG
-735 EQKRLEALQAE
+735 EQKRLEALEAE
-746 YSRRVEEMEQ
+746 YSRRVQEMEQ
-756 ELEGFLEKLQEKNQ
+756 ELEGFLQRLQEKNQ
-770 KIAAL
+770 KIANL
-775 RRRQDETQR
+775 RRRQGETQR
-784 ELEQSQKTL
+784 ELEQAQQTL
-793 ESLRGRGDLLRKQ
+793 QSLRGQGDLLRKQ
-806 RQEVNDSI
+806 REEVNASI
-814 QQLQLEQLAQ
+814 QQLQLSQLAQ

-829 SLSETIEQL
+829 SLLETMEQL
-838 LGQSRESEQL
+838 MGQSRESEQL
-848 QAQLTQQIQQVRRQQ
+848 QQQLARQIQQLGQQRTQQQQQIQQ
-863 AQQHKEIE
+863 
-871 SCAQKREENR
+871 CAKQRETNR
-881 LLQEKLEEQVKIILQ
+881 LTQQKLEEQVQQILQ

-901 EQQATKLREEERSLS
+901 EQAATGLREEEKQYS
-916 RSREE
+916 RRREE

-929 EERRQT
+929 EERRDT

-947 WDEYELTRSQARQ
+947 WEEYELTRSQARQ
-960 EAEDLE
+960 EAQQPD
-966 DPAKAR
+966 DPAKAK

-989 LSAIEEYQEVSQRYE
+989 LSAIEEYEEVSQRYE
-1004 FMSAQLKDVE
+1004 FMSRQLADVE
-1014 QSRKELEDLIGQ
+1014 QSRKELEDLIKQ

-1032 ELFSQ
+1032 ELFAQ
-1037 SFEEINRHFQKI
+1037 SFEEINQNFQKI

-1125 DDVNVTRYAEYLRL
+1125 DDVNVARYAEYLRL

-1182 VAGQSET
+1182 VAGQSQT
-1189 AS
+1189 A

>member
-101 TRRLNRSGDS
+101 TRRLNRNGDS
-111 EYKINHT
+111 EYKINH
-118 AVRLKDINEL
+118 ASVRLKDINEL

-149 IVQSK
+149 IIQSK

-192 QDILSELQQ
+192 QDILSELEQ

-214 AFLQLSGE
+214 AFLQLSQE

-232 LSLDQFAQKLK
+232 LNLDQTSQKLK
-243 EQDDR
+243 EQEDK

-260 QNSQALEEKI
+260 QSSQALEEKI
-270 NQSYEQ
+270 NQSYEE
-276 MQHCLSRAEDCR
+276 MQRCLSRAEDCR
-288 REKEDLEQQNSALL
+288 QEKEELEQQNSALL
-302 SEEAVG
+302 SQEAVG

-316 QEAARLTGQ
+316 QETARLSQQ
-325 LEDFRQN
+325 LEDFKRNQQ
-332 HLQTGRLL
+332 QTGRLL
-340 QERQK
+340 QERQR
-345 QMDSLKGALEETRSK
+345 QRENLEAALEETNAK
-360 LDAARQKLAQLAEQ
+360 LEAARGQLAELAKQ
-374 DEGADQQSARLSA
+374 DQGADQQSAQLSK

-398 DKLTVLQLTGQTEE
+398 DKLTVIQLTGQTEE
-412 DANTYENNQLMLSQM
+412 DANSYQNNQIMLSQM
-427 KENAQGTR
+427 KDNAQGTQ
-435 RELDQAEELAKLLV
+435 RELKQAQELAQLLT
-449 QRMDTL
+449 QRMETL
-455 ENQKAGYRFKL
+455 ENQKAGYRYKL
-466 EGRQKKLEQQ
+466 EGRQKKLEQE
-476 QAMAEELLGQA
+476 QAQAEELLRQA
-487 GQMNQKAKL
+487 GQLRQKAKL
-496 LRDLEENLEGF
+496 LRDLEDNLEGF
-507 AQSVK
+507 AYSVK
-512 AVMKQARI
+512 AVMKQSKN
-520 GRLSGIHGTV
+520 GRLEGIHGTV
-530 ARLLEV
+530 ARLLQV

-552 QNIVVADE
+552 QHIVVE
-560 TAAKSAIRFLKQQ
+560 NENAAKSAIRFLKQQ

-586 KGRELSGF
+586 KGRELTGY
-594 DLEEQEGYI
+594 DLTDQEGYV

-610 KTKPQYQ
+610 KADAQYQ

-632 LDAAALMGKRFG
+632 LDCAAAMGRQFG

-672 GLLSRAGEIAQL
+672 GLLSRAGEITQL
-684 TRQAEA
+684 QQQAEA
-690 LTQKAREQSQ
+690 LAQRSQQQSQ
-700 NSKKLEQEVNTLK
+700 DTKKLEQEVNTLK
-713 AQLSALD
+713 AQLGALE
-720 SEQITVKEDQIRCEG
+720 SEQITVKEDRIRCEG
-735 EQKRLEALQAE
+735 EQKRLEALEAE
-746 YSRRVEEMEQ
+746 YSRRVQEMEQ
-756 ELEGFLEKLQEKNQ
+756 ELEGFLQRLQEKNQ
-770 KIAAL
+770 KIANL
-775 RRRQDETQR
+775 RRRQGETQR
-784 ELEQSQKTL
+784 ELEQAQQTL
-793 ESLRGRGDLLRKQ
+793 QSLRGQGDLLRKQ
-806 RQEVNDSI
+806 REEVNASI
-814 QQLQLEQLAQ
+814 QQLQLSQLAQ

-829 SLSETIEQL
+829 SLLETMEQL
-838 LGQSRESEQL
+838 MGQSRESEQL
-848 QAQLTQQIQQVRRQQ
+848 QQQLARQIQQLGQQRTQQQQQIQQ
-863 AQQHKEIE
+863 
-871 SCAQKREENR
+871 CAKQRETNR
-881 LLQEKLEEQVKIILQ
+881 LTQQKLEEQVQRILQ

-901 EQQATKLREEERSLS
+901 EQATTGLREEEKQYS
-916 RSREE
+916 RRREE

-929 EERRQT
+929 EERRDT

-947 WDEYELTRSQARQ
+947 WEEYELTRSQARQ
-960 EAEDLE
+960 EAQQPD
-966 DPAKAR
+966 DPAKAK

-989 LSAIEEYQEVSQRYE
+989 LSAIEEYEEVSQRYE
-1004 FMSAQLKDVE
+1004 FMSRQLADVE
-1014 QSRKELEDLIGQ
+1014 QSRKELEDLIKQ

-1032 ELFSQ
+1032 ELFAQ
-1037 SFEEINRHFQKI
+1037 SFEEINQNFQKI

-1125 DDVNVTRYAEYLRL
+1125 DDVNVARYAEYLRL

-1182 VAGQSET
+1182 VAGQSQT
-1189 AS
+1189 A

>member
-36 GKSNLSDA
+36 GKSNISDA

-118 AVRLKDINEL
+118 SVRLKDINEL

-149 IVQSK
+149 IIQSK

-192 QDILSELQQ
+192 QDILSELEQ

-214 AFLQLSGE
+214 AFLELSRE

-232 LSLDQFAQKLK
+232 LNLDQTSQKLK

-270 NQSYEQ
+270 NQSYGQ
-276 MQHCLSRAEDCR
+276 MQRCLSRAEDCR
-288 REKEDLEQQNSALL
+288 REKEDLEQQSSALL
-302 SEEAVG
+302 SQEAVG
-308 KNNLEHFD
+308 KNNLEHYD
-316 QEAARLTGQ
+316 QEVARLTQQ
-325 LEDFRQN
+325 LEDFKQN
-332 HLQTGRLL
+332 HRQTGRLL
-340 QERQK
+340 EERQK
-345 QMDSLKGALEETRSK
+345 QKVNLKAALAETQSK
-360 LDAARQKLAQLAEQ
+360 LEAARQQLAELAKQ
-374 DEGADQQSARLSA
+374 DEGADQQSSQLSK

-398 DKLTVLQLTGQTEE
+398 DKLTILQLTGQTEE
-412 DANTYENNQLMLSQM
+412 DSNSYQNNQLMLAQM
-427 KENAQGTR
+427 QDNAKGTQ
-435 RELDQAEELAKLLV
+435 RELNQAKELAQLLL
-449 QRMDTL
+449 QRMETL

-476 QAMAEELLGQA
+476 QSQADDLLRQA
-487 GQMNQKAKL
+487 GQLRQKAKL
-496 LRDLEENLEGF
+496 LRDLEDNLEGF
-507 AQSVK
+507 AYSVK
-512 AVMKQARI
+512 AVMKQSRI
-520 GRLSGIHGTV
+520 GRLEGIHGTV

-552 QNIVVADE
+552 QHIVVEDE
-560 TAAKSAIRFLKQQ
+560 NAAKSAIRFLKQQ

-586 KGRELSGF
+586 KGRELSGYNLSHL
-594 DLEEQEGYI
+594 DGYI

-610 KTKPQYQ
+610 QADAQYQ

-632 LDAAALMGKRFG
+632 LDAAARMGKQFG

-672 GLLSRAGEIAQL
+672 GLLSRAGEITQL
-684 TRQAEA
+684 QQQAET
-690 LTQKAREQSQ
+690 LTQRAGQQ
-700 NSKKLEQEVNTLK
+700 TQDSKKLEQEVNTLQ
-713 AQLSALD
+713 AQLNALD

-735 EQKRLEALQAE
+735 EQKRLEALEAE
-746 YSRRVEEMEQ
+746 YSRRAQEMEQ
-756 ELEGFLEKLQEKNQ
+756 ELGSFLEKLQEKNQ

-775 RRRQDETQR
+775 RRRQVETQQ
-784 ELEQSQKTL
+784 ELEQAQQTL
-793 ESLRGRGDLLRKQ
+793 ESLRGQGDLLRRQ
-806 RQEVNDSI
+806 RDEVNAAI
-814 QQLQLEQLAQ
+814 QQLQLRQLSQ

-829 SLSETIEQL
+829 SLQETMEQL

-848 QAQLTQQIQQVRRQQ
+848 QKQLMDQIQQVKQQ
-863 AQQHKEIE
+863 RAQQQQEIE
-871 SCAQKREENR
+871 HCVQKRESNR
-881 LLQEKLEEQVKIILQ
+881 LSQQRLEQQVKEILQ

-901 EQQATKLREEERSLS
+901 EQTTTQLREEEKQYS
-916 RSREE
+916 RQREE

-929 EERRQT
+929 EERRET

-947 WDEYELTRSQARQ
+947 WEEYELTRSQARQ
-960 EAEDLE
+960 EAQDPK
-966 DPAKAR
+966 DPAKAK

-1004 FMSAQLKDVE
+1004 FMSKQLADVE
-1014 QSRKELEDLIGQ
+1014 QSRKELEDLIKQ
-1026 LTRKME
+1026 LTQKME
-1032 ELFSQ
+1032 ELFAQ
-1037 SFEEINRHFQKI
+1037 SFEAINRNFQKI

-1056 GHGELKLTDPEDLL
+1056 GHGELKLTDPEHLL
-1070 GSGIEIIVQPP
+1070 ESGIEIIVQPP

-1125 DDVNVTRYAEYLRL
+1125 DDVNVARYAEYLRS

-1182 VAGQSET
+1182 VAGQSQT
-1189 AS
+1189 A

>member
-101 TRRLNRSGDS
+101 TRRLNRNGDS
-111 EYKINHT
+111 EYKINH
-118 AVRLKDINEL
+118 ASVRLKDINEL

-149 IVQSK
+149 IIQSK

-192 QDILSELQQ
+192 QDILSELEQ

-214 AFLQLSGE
+214 AFLQLSQE

-232 LSLDQFAQKLK
+232 LSLDQTSQKLK
-243 EQDDR
+243 EQEDK

-260 QNSQALEEKI
+260 QSSQALEEKI
-270 NQSYEQ
+270 NQSYEE
-276 MQHCLSRAEDCR
+276 MQRCLSRAEDCR
-288 REKEDLEQQNSALL
+288 QEKEELEQQNSALL
-302 SEEAVG
+302 SQEAVG

-316 QEAARLTGQ
+316 QETARLSQQ
-325 LEDFRQN
+325 LEDFKRNQQ
-332 HLQTGRLL
+332 QTGRLL
-340 QERQK
+340 QERQR
-345 QMDSLKGALEETRSK
+345 QRESLEAALEETNAK
-360 LDAARQKLAQLAEQ
+360 LEAAQGQLAELAKQ
-374 DEGADQQSARLSA
+374 DQGADQQSAQLSK

-398 DKLTVLQLTGQTEE
+398 DKLTVIQLTGQTEE
-412 DANTYENNQLMLSQM
+412 DANSYQNNQIMLSQM
-427 KENAQGTR
+427 KDNAQGTQ
-435 RELDQAEELAKLLV
+435 RELKQAQELAQLLT
-449 QRMDTL
+449 QRMETL

-466 EGRQKKLEQQ
+466 EGRQKKLEQE
-476 QAMAEELLGQA
+476 QAQAEELLRQA
-487 GQMNQKAKL
+487 GQLRQKAKL
-496 LRDLEENLEGF
+496 LRDLEDNLEGF
-507 AQSVK
+507 AYSVK
-512 AVMKQARI
+512 AVMKQSKN
-520 GRLSGIHGTV
+520 GRLEGIHGTV
-530 ARLLEV
+530 ARLLQV

-552 QNIVVADE
+552 QHIVVE
-560 TAAKSAIRFLKQQ
+560 NENAAKSAIRFLKQQ

-586 KGRELSGF
+586 KGRELTGY
-594 DLEEQEGYI
+594 DLTDQEGYV

-610 KTKPQYQ
+610 KADAQYQ

-632 LDAAALMGKRFG
+632 LDCAAAMGRQFG

-672 GLLSRAGEIAQL
+672 GLLSRAGEITQL
-684 TRQAEA
+684 QQQAEA
-690 LTQKAREQSQ
+690 LAQRSQQQSQ
-700 NSKKLEQEVNTLK
+700 DTKKLEQEVNTLK
-713 AQLSALD
+713 AQLGALE
-720 SEQITVKEDQIRCEG
+720 SEQITVKEDRIRCEG
-735 EQKRLEALQAE
+735 EQKRLEALEAE
-746 YSRRVEEMEQ
+746 YSRRVQEMEQ
-756 ELEGFLEKLQEKNQ
+756 ELEGFLQRLQEKNQ
-770 KIAAL
+770 KIANL
-775 RRRQDETQR
+775 RRRQGETQR
-784 ELEQSQKTL
+784 ELEQAQQTL
-793 ESLRGRGDLLRKQ
+793 QSLRGQGDLLRKQ
-806 RQEVNDSI
+806 REEVNASI
-814 QQLQLEQLAQ
+814 QQLQLSQLAQ

-829 SLSETIEQL
+829 SLLETMEQL
-838 LGQSRESEQL
+838 MGQSRESEQL
-848 QAQLTQQIQQVRRQQ
+848 QQQLARQIQQLGQQRTQQQQQIQQ
-863 AQQHKEIE
+863 
-871 SCAQKREENR
+871 CAKQRETNR
-881 LLQEKLEEQVKIILQ
+881 LTQQKLEEQVQRILQ

-901 EQQATKLREEERSLS
+901 EQAATGLREEEKQYS
-916 RSREE
+916 RRREE

-929 EERRQT
+929 EERRDT

-947 WDEYELTRSQARQ
+947 WEEYELTRSQARQ
-960 EAEDLE
+960 EAQQPD
-966 DPAKAR
+966 DPAKAK

-989 LSAIEEYQEVSQRYE
+989 LSAIEEYEEVSQRYE
-1004 FMSAQLKDVE
+1004 FMSRQLADVE
-1014 QSRKELEDLIGQ
+1014 QSRKELEDLIKQ

-1032 ELFSQ
+1032 ELFAQ
-1037 SFEEINRHFQKI
+1037 SFEEINQNFQKI

-1125 DDVNVTRYAEYLRL
+1125 DDVNVARYAEYLRL

-1182 VAGQSET
+1182 VAGQSQT
-1189 AS
+1189 A

>member
-101 TRRLNRSGDS
+101 TRRLNRNGDS
-111 EYKINHT
+111 EYKINH
-118 AVRLKDINEL
+118 ASVRLKDINEL

-149 IVQSK
+149 IIQSK

-192 QDILSELQQ
+192 QDILSELEQ

-214 AFLQLSGE
+214 AFLQLSQE

-232 LSLDQFAQKLK
+232 LNLDQTSQKLK
-243 EQDDR
+243 EQEDK

-260 QNSQALEEKI
+260 QSSQALEEKI
-270 NQSYEQ
+270 NQSYEE
-276 MQHCLSRAEDCR
+276 MQRCLSRAEDCR
-288 REKEDLEQQNSALL
+288 QEKEELEQQNSALL
-302 SEEAVG
+302 SQEAVG

-316 QEAARLTGQ
+316 QETARLSQQ
-325 LEDFRQN
+325 LEDFKRNQQ
-332 HLQTGRLL
+332 QTGRLL
-340 QERQK
+340 QERQR
-345 QMDSLKGALEETRSK
+345 QRDNLEAALEETNAK
-360 LDAARQKLAQLAEQ
+360 LEAAQGQLAELAKQ
-374 DEGADQQSARLSA
+374 DQGADQQSAQLSK

-398 DKLTVLQLTGQTEE
+398 DKLTVIQLTGQTEE
-412 DANTYENNQLMLSQM
+412 DANSYQNNQIMLSQM
-427 KENAQGTR
+427 KDNAQGTQ
-435 RELDQAEELAKLLV
+435 RELKQAQELAQLLT
-449 QRMDTL
+449 QRMETL
-455 ENQKAGYRFKL
+455 ENQKAGYRYKL
-466 EGRQKKLEQQ
+466 EGRQKKLEQE
-476 QAMAEELLGQA
+476 QAQAEELRTQA
-487 GQMNQKAKL
+487 GQLRQKAKL
-496 LRDLEENLEGF
+496 LRDLEDNLEGF
-507 AQSVK
+507 AYSVK
-512 AVMKQARI
+512 AVMKQSKN
-520 GRLSGIHGTV
+520 GRLEGIHGTV
-530 ARLLEV
+530 ARLLQV

-552 QNIVVADE
+552 QHIVVE
-560 TAAKSAIRFLKQQ
+560 NENAAKSAIRFLKQQ

-586 KGRELSGF
+586 KGRELTGY
-594 DLEEQEGYI
+594 DLTDQEGYV

-610 KTKPQYQ
+610 KADAQYQ

-632 LDAAALMGKRFG
+632 LDCAAAMGRQFD

-672 GLLSRAGEIAQL
+672 GLLSRAGEITQL
-684 TRQAEA
+684 QQQAEA
-690 LTQKAREQSQ
+690 LTQRSQQQSQ
-700 NSKKLEQEVNTLK
+700 DTKKLEQEVNTLK
-713 AQLSALD
+713 AQLGALE
-720 SEQITVKEDQIRCEG
+720 SEQITVKEDRIRCEG
-735 EQKRLEALQAE
+735 EQKRLEALEAE
-746 YSRRVEEMEQ
+746 YSRRVQEMEQ
-756 ELEGFLEKLQEKNQ
+756 ELEGFLQRLQEKNQ
-770 KIAAL
+770 KIANL
-775 RRRQDETQR
+775 RRRQGETQR
-784 ELEQSQKTL
+784 ELEQAQQTL
-793 ESLRGRGDLLRKQ
+793 QSLRGQGDLLRKQ
-806 RQEVNDSI
+806 REEVNASI
-814 QQLQLEQLAQ
+814 QQLQLSQLAQ

-829 SLSETIEQL
+829 SLLETMEQL
-838 LGQSRESEQL
+838 MGQSRESEQL
-848 QAQLTQQIQQVRRQQ
+848 QQQLARQIQQLGQQRTQQQQQIQQ
-863 AQQHKEIE
+863 
-871 SCAQKREENR
+871 CAKQRETNR
-881 LLQEKLEEQVKIILQ
+881 LTQQKLEEQVQRILQ

-901 EQQATKLREEERSLS
+901 EQAATGLREEEKQYS
-916 RSREE
+916 RRREE

-929 EERRQT
+929 EERRDT

-947 WDEYELTRSQARQ
+947 WEEYELTRSQARQ
-960 EAEDLE
+960 EAQQPD
-966 DPAKAR
+966 DPAKAK

-989 LSAIEEYQEVSQRYE
+989 LSAIEEYEEVSQRYE
-1004 FMSAQLKDVE
+1004 FMSRQLADVE
-1014 QSRKELEDLIGQ
+1014 QSRKELEDLIKQ

-1032 ELFSQ
+1032 ELFAQ
-1037 SFEEINRHFQKI
+1037 SFEEINQNFQKI

-1125 DDVNVTRYAEYLRL
+1125 DDVNVARYAEYLRL

-1182 VAGQSET
+1182 VAGQSQT
-1189 AS
+1189 A

>member
-101 TRRLNRSGDS
+101 TRRLNRNGDS
-111 EYKINHT
+111 EYKINH
-118 AVRLKDINEL
+118 ASVRLKDINEL

-149 IVQSK
+149 IIQSK

-192 QDILSELQQ
+192 QDILSELEQ

-214 AFLQLSGE
+214 AFLQLSQE

-232 LSLDQFAQKLK
+232 LNLDQTSQKLK
-243 EQDDR
+243 EQEDK

-260 QNSQALEEKI
+260 QSSQALEEKI
-270 NQSYEQ
+270 NQSYEE
-276 MQHCLSRAEDCR
+276 MQRCLSRAEDCR
-288 REKEDLEQQNSALL
+288 QEKEELEQQNSALL
-302 SEEAVG
+302 SQEAVG

-316 QEAARLTGQ
+316 QETARLSQQ
-325 LEDFRQN
+325 LEDFKRNQQ
-332 HLQTGRLL
+332 QTGRLL
-340 QERQK
+340 QERQR
-345 QMDSLKGALEETRSK
+345 QRENLEAALEETNAK
-360 LDAARQKLAQLAEQ
+360 LEAARGQLAELAKQ
-374 DEGADQQSARLSA
+374 DQGADQQSAQLSK

-398 DKLTVLQLTGQTEE
+398 DKLTVIQLTGQTEE
-412 DANTYENNQLMLSQM
+412 DANSYQNNQIMLSQM
-427 KENAQGTR
+427 KDNAQGTQ
-435 RELDQAEELAKLLV
+435 RELKQAQELAQLLT
-449 QRMDTL
+449 QRMETL

-466 EGRQKKLEQQ
+466 EGRQKKLEQE
-476 QAMAEELLGQA
+476 QAQAEELLRQA
-487 GQMNQKAKL
+487 GQLRQKAKL
-496 LRDLEENLEGF
+496 LRDLEDNLEGF
-507 AQSVK
+507 AYSVK
-512 AVMKQARI
+512 AVMKQSKN
-520 GRLSGIHGTV
+520 GRLEGIHGTV
-530 ARLLEV
+530 ARLLQV

-552 QNIVVADE
+552 QHIVVE
-560 TAAKSAIRFLKQQ
+560 NENAAKSAIRFLKQQ

-586 KGRELSGF
+586 KGRELTGY
-594 DLEEQEGYI
+594 DLTDQEGYV

-610 KTKPQYQ
+610 KADAQYQ

-632 LDAAALMGKRFG
+632 LDCAAAMGRQFG

-672 GLLSRAGEIAQL
+672 GLLSRAGEITQL
-684 TRQAEA
+684 QQQAEA
-690 LTQKAREQSQ
+690 LAQRSQQQSQ
-700 NSKKLEQEVNTLK
+700 DTKKLEQEVNTLK
-713 AQLSALD
+713 AQLGALE
-720 SEQITVKEDQIRCEG
+720 SEQITVKEDRIRCEG
-735 EQKRLEALQAE
+735 EQKRLEALEAE
-746 YSRRVEEMEQ
+746 YSRRVQEMEQ
-756 ELEGFLEKLQEKNQ
+756 ELEGFLQRLQEKNQ
-770 KIAAL
+770 KIANL
-775 RRRQDETQR
+775 RRRQGETQR
-784 ELEQSQKTL
+784 ELEQAQQTL
-793 ESLRGRGDLLRKQ
+793 QSLRGQGDLLRKQ
-806 RQEVNDSI
+806 REEVNASI
-814 QQLQLEQLAQ
+814 QQLQLSQLAQ

-829 SLSETIEQL
+829 SLLETMEQL
-838 LGQSRESEQL
+838 MGQSRESEQL
-848 QAQLTQQIQQVRRQQ
+848 QQQLARQIQQLGQQRTQQQQQIQQ
-863 AQQHKEIE
+863 
-871 SCAQKREENR
+871 CAKQRETNR
-881 LLQEKLEEQVKIILQ
+881 LTQQKLEEQVQRILQ

-901 EQQATKLREEERSLS
+901 EQAATGLREEEKQYS
-916 RSREE
+916 RRREE

-929 EERRQT
+929 EERRDT

-947 WDEYELTRSQARQ
+947 WEEYELTRSQARQ
-960 EAEDLE
+960 EAQQPD
-966 DPAKAR
+966 DPAKAK

-989 LSAIEEYQEVSQRYE
+989 LSAIEEYEEVSQRYE
-1004 FMSAQLKDVE
+1004 FMSRQLADVE
-1014 QSRKELEDLIGQ
+1014 QSRKELEDLIKQ

-1032 ELFSQ
+1032 ELFAQ
-1037 SFEEINRHFQKI
+1037 SFEEINQNFQKI

-1125 DDVNVTRYAEYLRL
+1125 DDVNVARYAEYLRL

-1182 VAGQSET
+1182 VAGQSQT
-1189 AS
+1189 A

>member
-101 TRRLNRSGDS
+101 TRRLNRNGDS
-111 EYKINHT
+111 EYKINH
-118 AVRLKDINEL
+118 ASVRLKDINEL

-149 IVQSK
+149 IIQSK

-192 QDILSELQQ
+192 QDILSELEQ

-214 AFLQLSGE
+214 AFLQLSQE

-232 LSLDQFAQKLK
+232 LNLDQTSQKLK
-243 EQDDR
+243 EQEDK

-260 QNSQALEEKI
+260 QSSQALEEKI
-270 NQSYEQ
+270 NQSYEE
-276 MQHCLSRAEDCR
+276 MQRCLSRAEDCR
-288 REKEDLEQQNSALL
+288 QEKEELEQQNSALL
-302 SEEAVG
+302 SQEAVG

-316 QEAARLTGQ
+316 QETARLSQQ
-325 LEDFRQN
+325 LEDFKRNQQ
-332 HLQTGRLL
+332 QTGRLL
-340 QERQK
+340 QERQR
-345 QMDSLKGALEETRSK
+345 QRENLEAALEETNAK
-360 LDAARQKLAQLAEQ
+360 LEAAQGQLAELAKQ
-374 DEGADQQSARLSA
+374 DQGADQQSAQLSK

-398 DKLTVLQLTGQTEE
+398 DKLTVIQLTGQTEE
-412 DANTYENNQLMLSQM
+412 DANSYQNNQIMLSQM
-427 KENAQGTR
+427 KDNAQGTQ
-435 RELDQAEELAKLLV
+435 RELKQAQELAQLLN
-449 QRMDTL
+449 QRMETL

-466 EGRQKKLEQQ
+466 EGRQKKLEQE
-476 QAMAEELLGQA
+476 QAQAEELLRQA
-487 GQMNQKAKL
+487 GQLRQKAKL
-496 LRDLEENLEGF
+496 LRDLEDNLEGF
-507 AQSVK
+507 AYSVK
-512 AVMKQARI
+512 AVMKQSKN
-520 GRLSGIHGTV
+520 GRLEGIHGTV
-530 ARLLEV
+530 ARLLQV

-552 QNIVVADE
+552 QHIVVE
-560 TAAKSAIRFLKQQ
+560 NENAAKSAIRFLKQQ

-586 KGRELSGF
+586 KGRELTGY
-594 DLEEQEGYI
+594 DLTDQEGYV

-610 KTKPQYQ
+610 KADAQYQ

-632 LDAAALMGKRFG
+632 LDCAAAMGRQFG

-672 GLLSRAGEIAQL
+672 GLLSRAGEITQL
-684 TRQAEA
+684 QQQAEA
-690 LTQKAREQSQ
+690 LAQRSQQQSQ
-700 NSKKLEQEVNTLK
+700 DTKKLEQEVNTLK
-713 AQLSALD
+713 AQLGALE
-720 SEQITVKEDQIRCEG
+720 SEQITVKEDRIRCEG
-735 EQKRLEALQAE
+735 EQKRLEALEAE
-746 YSRRVEEMEQ
+746 YSRRVQEMEQ
-756 ELEGFLEKLQEKNQ
+756 ELEGFLQRLQEKNQ
-770 KIAAL
+770 KIANL
-775 RRRQDETQR
+775 RRRQGETQR
-784 ELEQSQKTL
+784 ELEQAQQTL
-793 ESLRGRGDLLRKQ
+793 QSLRGQGDLLRKQ
-806 RQEVNDSI
+806 REEVNASI
-814 QQLQLEQLAQ
+814 QQLQLSQLAQ

-829 SLSETIEQL
+829 SLLETMEQL
-838 LGQSRESEQL
+838 MGQSRESEQL
-848 QAQLTQQIQQVRRQQ
+848 QQQLARQIQQLGQQRTQQQQQIQQ
-863 AQQHKEIE
+863 
-871 SCAQKREENR
+871 CAKQRETNR
-881 LLQEKLEEQVKIILQ
+881 LTQQKLEEQVQRILQ

-901 EQQATKLREEERSLS
+901 EQAATGLREEEKQYS
-916 RSREE
+916 RRREE

-929 EERRQT
+929 EERRDT

-947 WDEYELTRSQARQ
+947 WEEYELTRSQARQ
-960 EAEDLE
+960 EAQQPD
-966 DPAKAR
+966 DPAKAK

-989 LSAIEEYQEVSQRYE
+989 LSAIEEYEEVSQRYE
-1004 FMSAQLKDVE
+1004 FMSRQLADVE
-1014 QSRKELEDLIGQ
+1014 QSRKELEDLIKQ

-1032 ELFSQ
+1032 ELFAQ
-1037 SFEEINRHFQKI
+1037 SFEEINQNFQKI

-1125 DDVNVTRYAEYLRL
+1125 DDVNVARYAEYLRL

-1182 VAGQSET
+1182 VAGQSQT
-1189 AS
+1189 A

>member
-101 TRRLNRSGDS
+101 TRRLNRNGDS
-111 EYKINHT
+111 EYKINH
-118 AVRLKDINEL
+118 ASVRLKDINEL

-149 IVQSK
+149 IIQSK

-192 QDILSELQQ
+192 QDILSELEQ

-214 AFLQLSGE
+214 AFLQLSQE

-232 LSLDQFAQKLK
+232 LSLDQTSQKLK
-243 EQDDR
+243 EQEDK

-260 QNSQALEEKI
+260 QSSQALEEKI
-270 NQSYEQ
+270 NQSYEE
-276 MQHCLSRAEDCR
+276 MQRCLSRAEDCR
-288 REKEDLEQQNSALL
+288 QEKEELEQQNSALL
-302 SEEAVG
+302 SQEAVG

-316 QEAARLTGQ
+316 QETARLSQQ
-325 LEDFRQN
+325 LEDFKRNQQ
-332 HLQTGRLL
+332 QTGRLL
-340 QERQK
+340 QERQR
-345 QMDSLKGALEETRSK
+345 QRENLEAALEETNAK
-360 LDAARQKLAQLAEQ
+360 LEAARGQLAELAKQ
-374 DEGADQQSARLSA
+374 DQGADQQSAQLSK

-398 DKLTVLQLTGQTEE
+398 DKLTVIQLTGQTEE
-412 DANTYENNQLMLSQM
+412 DANSYQNNQIMLSQM
-427 KENAQGTR
+427 KDNAQGTQ
-435 RELDQAEELAKLLV
+435 RELKQAQELAQLLT
-449 QRMDTL
+449 QRMETL

-466 EGRQKKLEQQ
+466 EGRQKKLEQE
-476 QAMAEELLGQA
+476 QAQAEELLRQA
-487 GQMNQKAKL
+487 GQLRQKAKL
-496 LRDLEENLEGF
+496 LRDLEDNLEGF
-507 AQSVK
+507 AYSVK
-512 AVMKQARI
+512 AVMKQSKN
-520 GRLSGIHGTV
+520 GRLEGIHGTV
-530 ARLLEV
+530 ARLLQV

-552 QNIVVADE
+552 QHIVVE
-560 TAAKSAIRFLKQQ
+560 NENAAKSAIRFLKQQ

-586 KGRELSGF
+586 KGRELTGY
-594 DLEEQEGYI
+594 DLTDQEGYV

-610 KTKPQYQ
+610 KADPRYQ

-632 LDAAALMGKRFG
+632 LDCAAAMGRQFG

-672 GLLSRAGEIAQL
+672 GLLSRAGEITQL
-684 TRQAEA
+684 QQQAEA
-690 LTQKAREQSQ
+690 LTQRSQQQSQ
-700 NSKKLEQEVNTLK
+700 DTKKLEQEVNTLK
-713 AQLSALD
+713 AQLGALE
-720 SEQITVKEDQIRCEG
+720 SEQITVKEDRIRCEG
-735 EQKRLEALQAE
+735 EQKRLEALEAE
-746 YSRRVEEMEQ
+746 YSRRVQEMEQ
-756 ELEGFLEKLQEKNQ
+756 ELEGFLQRLQEKNQ
-770 KIAAL
+770 KIANL
-775 RRRQDETQR
+775 RRRQGETQR
-784 ELEQSQKTL
+784 ELEQAQQTL
-793 ESLRGRGDLLRKQ
+793 QSLRGQGDLLRKQ
-806 RQEVNDSI
+806 REEVNASI
-814 QQLQLEQLAQ
+814 QQLQLSQLAQ

-829 SLSETIEQL
+829 SLLETMEQL
-838 LGQSRESEQL
+838 MGQSRESEQL
-848 QAQLTQQIQQVRRQQ
+848 QQQLARQIQQLGQQRTQQQQQIQQ
-863 AQQHKEIE
+863 
-871 SCAQKREENR
+871 CAKQRETNR
-881 LLQEKLEEQVKIILQ
+881 LTQQKLEEQVQRILQ

-901 EQQATKLREEERSLS
+901 EQAATGLREEEKQYS
-916 RSREE
+916 RRREE

-929 EERRQT
+929 EERRDT

-947 WDEYELTRSQARQ
+947 WEEYELTRSQARQ
-960 EAEDLE
+960 EAQQPD
-966 DPAKAR
+966 DPAKAK

-989 LSAIEEYQEVSQRYE
+989 LSAIEEYEEVSQRYE
-1004 FMSAQLKDVE
+1004 FMSRQLADVE
-1014 QSRKELEDLIGQ
+1014 QSRKELEDLIKQ

-1032 ELFSQ
+1032 ELFAQ
-1037 SFEEINRHFQKI
+1037 SFEEINQNFQKI

-1125 DDVNVTRYAEYLRL
+1125 DDVNVARYAEYLRL

-1182 VAGQSET
+1182 VAGQSQT
-1189 AS
+1189 A

>member
-101 TRRLNRSGDS
+101 TRRLNRNGDS
-111 EYKINHT
+111 EYKINH
-118 AVRLKDINEL
+118 ASVRLKDINEL

-149 IVQSK
+149 IIQSK

-192 QDILSELQQ
+192 QDILSELEQ

-214 AFLQLSGE
+214 AFLQLSQE

-232 LSLDQFAQKLK
+232 LSLDQTSQKLK
-243 EQDDR
+243 EQEDK

-260 QNSQALEEKI
+260 QSSQALEEKI
-270 NQSYEQ
+270 NQSYEE
-276 MQHCLSRAEDCR
+276 MQRCLSRAEDCR
-288 REKEDLEQQNSALL
+288 QEKEELEQQNSALL
-302 SEEAVG
+302 SQEAVG

-316 QEAARLTGQ
+316 QETARLSQQ
-325 LEDFRQN
+325 LEDFKRSQQ
-332 HLQTGRLL
+332 QTGRLL
-340 QERQK
+340 QERQR
-345 QMDSLKGALEETRSK
+345 QRENLEAALEETNAK
-360 LDAARQKLAQLAEQ
+360 LEAARGQLAELAKQ
-374 DEGADQQSARLSA
+374 DQGADQQSAQLSK

-398 DKLTVLQLTGQTEE
+398 DKLTVIQLTGQTEE
-412 DANTYENNQLMLSQM
+412 DANSYQNNQIMLSQM
-427 KENAQGTR
+427 KDNAQGTQ
-435 RELDQAEELAKLLV
+435 RELKQAQELAQLLT
-449 QRMDTL
+449 QRMETL

-466 EGRQKKLEQQ
+466 EGRQKKLEQE
-476 QAMAEELLGQA
+476 QAQAEELLRQA
-487 GQMNQKAKL
+487 GQLRQKAKL
-496 LRDLEENLEGF
+496 LRDLEDNLEGF
-507 AQSVK
+507 AYSVK
-512 AVMKQARI
+512 AVMKQSKN
-520 GRLSGIHGTV
+520 GRLEGIHGTV
-530 ARLLEV
+530 ARLLQV

-552 QNIVVADE
+552 QHIVVE
-560 TAAKSAIRFLKQQ
+560 NENAAKSAIRFLKQQ

-586 KGRELSGF
+586 KGRELTGY
-594 DLEEQEGYI
+594 DLTDQEGYV

-610 KTKPQYQ
+610 KADAQYQ

-632 LDAAALMGKRFG
+632 LDCAAAMGRQFG

-672 GLLSRAGEIAQL
+672 GLLSRAGEITQL
-684 TRQAEA
+684 QQQAEA
-690 LTQKAREQSQ
+690 LAQRSQQQSQ
-700 NSKKLEQEVNTLK
+700 DTKKLEQEVNTLK
-713 AQLSALD
+713 AQLGALE
-720 SEQITVKEDQIRCEG
+720 SEQITVKEDRIRCEG
-735 EQKRLEALQAE
+735 EQKRLEALEAE
-746 YSRRVEEMEQ
+746 YSRRVQEMEQ
-756 ELEGFLEKLQEKNQ
+756 ELEGFLQRLQEKNQ
-770 KIAAL
+770 KIANL
-775 RRRQDETQR
+775 RRRQGETQR
-784 ELEQSQKTL
+784 ELEQAQQTL
-793 ESLRGRGDLLRKQ
+793 QSLRGQGDLLRKQ
-806 RQEVNDSI
+806 REEVNASI
-814 QQLQLEQLAQ
+814 QQLQLSQLAQ

-829 SLSETIEQL
+829 SLLETMEQL
-838 LGQSRESEQL
+838 MGQSRESEQL
-848 QAQLTQQIQQVRRQQ
+848 QQQLAQQIQQLGQQ
-863 AQQHKEIE
+863 RTQQQQQIQQ
-871 SCAQKREENR
+871 CAKQRETNR
-881 LLQEKLEEQVKIILQ
+881 LTQQKLEEQVQRILQ

-901 EQQATKLREEERSLS
+901 EQAATGLREEEKQYS
-916 RSREE
+916 RRREE

-929 EERRQT
+929 EERRDT

-947 WDEYELTRSQARQ
+947 WEEYELTRSQARQ
-960 EAEDLE
+960 EAQQPD
-966 DPAKAR
+966 DPAKAK

-989 LSAIEEYQEVSQRYE
+989 LSAIEEYEEVSQRYE
-1004 FMSAQLKDVE
+1004 FMSRQLADVE
-1014 QSRKELEDLIGQ
+1014 QSRKELEDLIKQ

-1032 ELFSQ
+1032 ELFAQ
-1037 SFEEINRHFQKI
+1037 SFEEINQNFQKI

-1125 DDVNVTRYAEYLRL
+1125 DDVNVARYAEYLRL

-1182 VAGQSET
+1182 VAGQSQT
-1189 AS
+1189 A

>member
-101 TRRLNRSGDS
+101 TRRLNRNGDS
-111 EYKINHT
+111 EYKINH
-118 AVRLKDINEL
+118 ASVRLKDINEL

-149 IVQSK
+149 IIQSK

-192 QDILSELQQ
+192 QDILSELEQ

-214 AFLQLSGE
+214 AFLQLSQE

-232 LSLDQFAQKLK
+232 LSLDQTSQKLK
-243 EQDDR
+243 EQEDK

-260 QNSQALEEKI
+260 QSSQALEEKI
-270 NQSYEQ
+270 NQSYEE
-276 MQHCLSRAEDCR
+276 MQRCLSRAEDCR
-288 REKEDLEQQNSALL
+288 QEKEELEQQNSALL
-302 SEEAVG
+302 SQEAVG

-316 QEAARLTGQ
+316 QETARLSQQ
-325 LEDFRQN
+325 LEDFKRNQQ
-332 HLQTGRLL
+332 QTGRLL
-340 QERQK
+340 QERQR
-345 QMDSLKGALEETRSK
+345 QRENLEAALEETNAK
-360 LDAARQKLAQLAEQ
+360 LEAAQGQLAELAKQ
-374 DEGADQQSARLSA
+374 DQGADQQSAQLSK

-398 DKLTVLQLTGQTEE
+398 DKLTVIQLTGQTEE
-412 DANTYENNQLMLSQM
+412 DANSYQNNQIMLSQM
-427 KENAQGTR
+427 KDNAQGTQ
-435 RELDQAEELAKLLV
+435 RELKQAQELAQLLT
-449 QRMDTL
+449 QRMETL

-466 EGRQKKLEQQ
+466 EGRQKKLEQE
-476 QAMAEELLGQA
+476 QAQAEELLTQA
-487 GQMNQKAKL
+487 GQLRQKAKL
-496 LRDLEENLEGF
+496 LRDLEDNLEGF
-507 AQSVK
+507 AYSVK
-512 AVMKQARI
+512 AVMKQSKN
-520 GRLSGIHGTV
+520 GRLEGIHGTV
-530 ARLLEV
+530 ARLLQV

-552 QNIVVADE
+552 QHIVVE
-560 TAAKSAIRFLKQQ
+560 NENAAKSAIRFLKQQ

-586 KGRELSGF
+586 KGRELTGY
-594 DLEEQEGYI
+594 DLTDQEGYV

-610 KTKPQYQ
+610 KADAQYQ

-632 LDAAALMGKRFG
+632 LDCAAAMGRQFG

-672 GLLSRAGEIAQL
+672 GLLSRAGEITQL
-684 TRQAEA
+684 QQQAEA
-690 LTQKAREQSQ
+690 LAQRSQQQSQ
-700 NSKKLEQEVNTLK
+700 DTKKLEQEVNTLK
-713 AQLSALD
+713 AQLGALE
-720 SEQITVKEDQIRCEG
+720 SEQITVKEDRIRCEG
-735 EQKRLEALQAE
+735 EQKRLEALEAE
-746 YSRRVEEMEQ
+746 YSRRVQEMEQ
-756 ELEGFLEKLQEKNQ
+756 ELEGFLQRLQEKNQ
-770 KIAAL
+770 KIANL
-775 RRRQDETQR
+775 RRRQGETQR
-784 ELEQSQKTL
+784 ELEQAQQTL
-793 ESLRGRGDLLRKQ
+793 QSLRGQGDLLRKQ
-806 RQEVNDSI
+806 REEVNASI
-814 QQLQLEQLAQ
+814 QQLQLSQLAQ

-829 SLSETIEQL
+829 SLLETMEQL
-838 LGQSRESEQL
+838 MGQSRESEQL
-848 QAQLTQQIQQVRRQQ
+848 QQQLARQIQQLGQQRTQQQQQIQQ
-863 AQQHKEIE
+863 
-871 SCAQKREENR
+871 CAKQRETNR
-881 LLQEKLEEQVKIILQ
+881 LTQQKLEEQVQRILQ

-901 EQQATKLREEERSLS
+901 EQAATGLREEEKQYS
-916 RSREE
+916 RRREE

-929 EERRQT
+929 EERRDT

-947 WDEYELTRSQARQ
+947 WEEYELTRSQARQ
-960 EAEDLE
+960 EAQQPD
-966 DPAKAR
+966 DPAKAK

-989 LSAIEEYQEVSQRYE
+989 LSAIEEYEEVSQRYE
-1004 FMSAQLKDVE
+1004 FMSRQLADVE
-1014 QSRKELEDLIGQ
+1014 QSRKELEDLIKQ

-1032 ELFSQ
+1032 ELFAQ
-1037 SFEEINRHFQKI
+1037 SFEEINQNFQKI

-1125 DDVNVTRYAEYLRL
+1125 DDVNVARYAEYLRL

-1182 VAGQSET
+1182 VAGQSQT
-1189 AS
+1189 A

>member
-101 TRRLNRSGDS
+101 TRRLNRNGDS
-111 EYKINHT
+111 EYKINH
-118 AVRLKDINEL
+118 ASVRLKDINEL

-149 IVQSK
+149 IIQSK

-192 QDILSELQQ
+192 QDILSELEQ

-214 AFLQLSGE
+214 AFLQLSQE

-232 LSLDQFAQKLK
+232 LNLDQTSQKLK
-243 EQDDR
+243 EQEDK

-260 QNSQALEEKI
+260 QSSQALEEKI
-270 NQSYEQ
+270 NQSYEE
-276 MQHCLSRAEDCR
+276 MQRCLSRAEDCR
-288 REKEDLEQQNSALL
+288 QEKEELEQQNSALL
-302 SEEAVG
+302 SQEAVG

-316 QEAARLTGQ
+316 QETARLSQQ
-325 LEDFRQN
+325 LEDFKRNQQ
-332 HLQTGRLL
+332 QTGRLL
-340 QERQK
+340 QERQR
-345 QMDSLKGALEETRSK
+345 QRENLEAALKETNAK
-360 LDAARQKLAQLAEQ
+360 LKAAQGQLAELAKQ
-374 DEGADQQSARLSA
+374 DQGADQQSAQLSK

-398 DKLTVLQLTGQTEE
+398 DKLTVIQLTGQTEE
-412 DANTYENNQLMLSQM
+412 DANSYQNNQIMLSQM
-427 KENAQGTR
+427 KDNAQGTQ
-435 RELDQAEELAKLLV
+435 RELKQAQELAQLLN
-449 QRMDTL
+449 QRMETL

-466 EGRQKKLEQQ
+466 EGRQKKLEQE
-476 QAMAEELLGQA
+476 QAQAEELLRQA
-487 GQMNQKAKL
+487 GQLRQKAKL
-496 LRDLEENLEGF
+496 LRDLEDNLEGF
-507 AQSVK
+507 AYSVK
-512 AVMKQARI
+512 AVMKQSKN
-520 GRLSGIHGTV
+520 GRLEGVHGTV
-530 ARLLEV
+530 ARLLQV

-552 QNIVVADE
+552 QHIVVE
-560 TAAKSAIRFLKQQ
+560 NENAAKSAIRFLKQQ

-586 KGRELSGF
+586 KGRELTGY
-594 DLEEQEGYI
+594 DLTDQEGYV

-610 KTKPQYQ
+610 KADAQYQ

-632 LDAAALMGKRFG
+632 LDCAAAMGRQFG

-672 GLLSRAGEIAQL
+672 GLLSRAGEITQL
-684 TRQAEA
+684 QQQAEA
-690 LTQKAREQSQ
+690 LTQRSQQQSQ
-700 NSKKLEQEVNTLK
+700 DTKKLEQEVNTLK
-713 AQLSALD
+713 AQLGALE
-720 SEQITVKEDQIRCEG
+720 SEQITVKEDRIRCEG
-735 EQKRLEALQAE
+735 EQKRLEALEAE
-746 YSRRVEEMEQ
+746 YSRRVQEMEQ
-756 ELEGFLEKLQEKNQ
+756 ELEGFLQRLQEKNQ
-770 KIAAL
+770 KIANL
-775 RRRQDETQR
+775 RRRQGETQR
-784 ELEQSQKTL
+784 ELEQAQQTL
-793 ESLRGRGDLLRKQ
+793 QSLRGQGDLLRKQ
-806 RQEVNDSI
+806 REEVNASI
-814 QQLQLEQLAQ
+814 QQLQLSQLAQ

-829 SLSETIEQL
+829 SLLETMEQL
-838 LGQSRESEQL
+838 MGQSRESEQL
-848 QAQLTQQIQQVRRQQ
+848 QQQLARQIQQLGQQRTQQQQQIQQ
-863 AQQHKEIE
+863 
-871 SCAQKREENR
+871 CAKQRETNR
-881 LLQEKLEEQVKIILQ
+881 LTQQKLEEQVQRILQ

-901 EQQATKLREEERSLS
+901 EQAATGLREEEKQYS
-916 RSREE
+916 RRREE

-929 EERRQT
+929 EERRDT

-947 WDEYELTRSQARQ
+947 WEEYELTRSQARQ
-960 EAEDLE
+960 EAQQPD
-966 DPAKAR
+966 DPAKAK

-989 LSAIEEYQEVSQRYE
+989 LSAIEEYEEVSQRYE
-1004 FMSAQLKDVE
+1004 FMSRQLADVE
-1014 QSRKELEDLIGQ
+1014 QSRKELEDLIKQ

-1032 ELFSQ
+1032 ELFAQ
-1037 SFEEINRHFQKI
+1037 SFEEINQNFQKI

-1125 DDVNVTRYAEYLRL
+1125 DDVNVARYAEYLRL

-1182 VAGQSET
+1182 VAGQSQT
-1189 AS
+1189 A

>member
-101 TRRLNRSGDS
+101 TRRLNRNGDS
-111 EYKINHT
+111 EYKINH
-118 AVRLKDINEL
+118 ASVRLKDINEL

-149 IVQSK
+149 IIQSK

-192 QDILSELQQ
+192 QDILSELEQ

-214 AFLQLSGE
+214 AFLQLSQE

-232 LSLDQFAQKLK
+232 LSLDQTSQKLK
-243 EQDDR
+243 EQEDK

-260 QNSQALEEKI
+260 QSSQALEEKI
-270 NQSYEQ
+270 NQSYEE
-276 MQHCLSRAEDCR
+276 MQRCLSRAEDCR
-288 REKEDLEQQNSALL
+288 QEKEELEQQNSALL
-302 SEEAVG
+302 SQEAVG

-316 QEAARLTGQ
+316 QETARLSQQ
-325 LEDFRQN
+325 LEDFKRNQQ
-332 HLQTGRLL
+332 QTGRLL
-340 QERQK
+340 QERQR
-345 QMDSLKGALEETRSK
+345 QRENLEAALEETNAK
-360 LDAARQKLAQLAEQ
+360 LEAAQGQLAELAKQ
-374 DEGADQQSARLSA
+374 DQGADQQSAQLSK

-398 DKLTVLQLTGQTEE
+398 DKLTVIQLTGQTEE
-412 DANTYENNQLMLSQM
+412 DANSYQNNQIMLSQM
-427 KENAQGTR
+427 KDNAQGTQ
-435 RELDQAEELAKLLV
+435 RELKQAQELAQLLT
-449 QRMDTL
+449 QRMETL
-455 ENQKAGYRFKL
+455 ENQKAGYRYKL
-466 EGRQKKLEQQ
+466 EGRQKKLEQE
-476 QAMAEELLGQA
+476 QAQAEELLRQA
-487 GQMNQKAKL
+487 GQLRQKAKL
-496 LRDLEENLEGF
+496 LRDLEDNLEGF
-507 AQSVK
+507 AYSVK
-512 AVMKQARI
+512 AVMKQSKN
-520 GRLSGIHGTV
+520 GRLEGIHGTV
-530 ARLLEV
+530 ARLLQV

-552 QNIVVADE
+552 QHIVVE
-560 TAAKSAIRFLKQQ
+560 NENAAKSAIRFLKQQ

-586 KGRELSGF
+586 KGRELTGY
-594 DLEEQEGYI
+594 DLTDQEGYV

-610 KTKPQYQ
+610 KADAKYQ

-632 LDAAALMGKRFG
+632 LDCAAAMGRQFG

-672 GLLSRAGEIAQL
+672 GLLSRAGEITQL
-684 TRQAEA
+684 QQQAEA
-690 LTQKAREQSQ
+690 LAQRSQQQSQ
-700 NSKKLEQEVNTLK
+700 DTKKLEQEVNTLK
-713 AQLSALD
+713 AQLGALE
-720 SEQITVKEDQIRCEG
+720 SEQITVKEDRIRCEG
-735 EQKRLEALQAE
+735 EQKRLEALEAE
-746 YSRRVEEMEQ
+746 YSRRVQEMEQ
-756 ELEGFLEKLQEKNQ
+756 ELEGFLQRLQEKNQ
-770 KIAAL
+770 KIANL
-775 RRRQDETQR
+775 RRRQGETQR
-784 ELEQSQKTL
+784 ELEQAQQTL
-793 ESLRGRGDLLRKQ
+793 QSLRGQGDLLRKQ
-806 RQEVNDSI
+806 REEVNASI
-814 QQLQLEQLAQ
+814 QQLQLSQLAQ

-829 SLSETIEQL
+829 SLLETMEQL
-838 LGQSRESEQL
+838 MGQSRESEQL
-848 QAQLTQQIQQVRRQQ
+848 QQQLARQIQQLGQQRTQQQQQIQQ
-863 AQQHKEIE
+863 
-871 SCAQKREENR
+871 CAKQRETNR
-881 LLQEKLEEQVKIILQ
+881 LTQQKLEEQVQRILQ

-901 EQQATKLREEERSLS
+901 EQAATGLREEEKQYS
-916 RSREE
+916 RRREE

-929 EERRQT
+929 EERRDT

-947 WDEYELTRSQARQ
+947 WEEYELTRSQARQ
-960 EAEDLE
+960 EAQQPD
-966 DPAKAR
+966 DPAKAK

-989 LSAIEEYQEVSQRYE
+989 LSAIEEYEEVSQRYE
-1004 FMSAQLKDVE
+1004 FMSRQLADVE
-1014 QSRKELEDLIGQ
+1014 QSRKELEDLIKQ

-1032 ELFSQ
+1032 ELFAQ
-1037 SFEEINRHFQKI
+1037 SFEEINQNFQKI

-1125 DDVNVTRYAEYLRL
+1125 DDVNVARYAEYLRL

-1182 VAGQSET
+1182 VAGQSQT
-1189 AS
+1189 A

>member
-29 VVGPNGS
+29 VVGSNGS
-36 GKSNLSDA
+36 GKSNISDA

-118 AVRLKDINEL
+118 SVRLKDINEL

-149 IVQSK
+149 IIQSK

-192 QDILSELQQ
+192 QDILSELEQ

-214 AFLQLSGE
+214 AFLELSRE

-232 LSLDQFAQKLK
+232 LNLDQTSQKLK

-270 NQSYEQ
+270 NQSYGQ
-276 MQHCLSRAEDCR
+276 MQRCLSRAEDCR
-288 REKEDLEQQNSALL
+288 REKEELEQQSSALL
-302 SEEAVG
+302 SQEAVG
-308 KNNLEHFD
+308 KNNLEHYD
-316 QEAARLTGQ
+316 QEVARLTQQ
-325 LEDFRQN
+325 LEDFKQN
-332 HLQTGRLL
+332 HRQTGRLL
-340 QERQK
+340 EERQK
-345 QMDSLKGALEETRSK
+345 QKVNLKAALAETQSK
-360 LDAARQKLAQLAEQ
+360 LEAARQQLAELAKQ
-374 DEGADQQSARLSA
+374 DEGADQQSSQLSK

-398 DKLTVLQLTGQTEE
+398 DKLTILQLTGQTEE
-412 DANTYENNQLMLSQM
+412 DSNSYQNNQLMLAQM
-427 KENAQGTR
+427 QDNAKGTQ
-435 RELDQAEELAKLLV
+435 RELNQAKELAQLLL
-449 QRMDTL
+449 QRMETL

-476 QAMAEELLGQA
+476 QSQADDLLRQA
-487 GQMNQKAKL
+487 GQLRQKAKL
-496 LRDLEENLEGF
+496 LRDLEDNLEGF
-507 AQSVK
+507 AYSVK
-512 AVMKQARI
+512 AVMKQSRI
-520 GRLSGIHGTV
+520 GRLEGIHGTV

-552 QNIVVADE
+552 QHIVVEDE
-560 TAAKSAIRFLKQQ
+560 NAAKSAIRFLKQQ

-586 KGRELSGF
+586 KGRELSGYNLSHL
-594 DLEEQEGYI
+594 DGYI

-610 KTKPQYQ
+610 QADAQYQ

-632 LDAAALMGKRFG
+632 LDAAARMGKQFG

-672 GLLSRAGEIAQL
+672 GLLSRAGEITQL
-684 TRQAEA
+684 QQQAET
-690 LTQKAREQSQ
+690 LTQRAGQQ
-700 NSKKLEQEVNTLK
+700 TQDSKKLEQEVNTLQ
-713 AQLSALD
+713 AQLNALD

-735 EQKRLEALQAE
+735 EQKRLEALEAE
-746 YSRRVEEMEQ
+746 YSRRAQEMEQ
-756 ELEGFLEKLQEKNQ
+756 ELGSFLEKLQEKNQ

-775 RRRQDETQR
+775 RRRQVETQQ
-784 ELEQSQKTL
+784 ELEQAQQTL
-793 ESLRGRGDLLRKQ
+793 ESLRGQGDLLRRQ
-806 RQEVNDSI
+806 RDEVNAAI
-814 QQLQLEQLAQ
+814 QQLQLRQLSQ

-829 SLSETIEQL
+829 SLQETMEQL

-848 QAQLTQQIQQVRRQQ
+848 QKQLMDQIQQVKQQ
-863 AQQHKEIE
+863 RAQQQQEIE
-871 SCAQKREENR
+871 HCVQKRESNR
-881 LLQEKLEEQVKIILQ
+881 LSQQRLEQQVKEILQ

-901 EQQATKLREEERSLS
+901 EQTTTQLREEEKQYS
-916 RSREE
+916 RQREE

-929 EERRQT
+929 EERRET

-947 WDEYELTRSQARQ
+947 WEEYELTRSQARQ
-960 EAEDLE
+960 EAQDPK
-966 DPAKAR
+966 DPAKAK

-1004 FMSAQLKDVE
+1004 FMSKQLADVE
-1014 QSRKELEDLIGQ
+1014 QSRKELEDLIKQ
-1026 LTRKME
+1026 LTQKME
-1032 ELFSQ
+1032 ELFAQ
-1037 SFEEINRHFQKI
+1037 SFEAINRNFQKI

-1056 GHGELKLTDPEDLL
+1056 GHGELKLTDPEHLL
-1070 GSGIEIIVQPP
+1070 ESGIEIIVQPP

-1125 DDVNVTRYAEYLRL
+1125 DDVNVARYAEYLRS

-1182 VAGQSET
+1182 VAGQSQT
-1189 AS
+1189 A

>member
-101 TRRLNRSGDS
+101 TRRLNRNGDS
-111 EYKINHT
+111 EYKINH
-118 AVRLKDINEL
+118 ASVRLKDINEL

-149 IVQSK
+149 IIQSK

-192 QDILSELQQ
+192 QDILSELEQ

-214 AFLQLSGE
+214 AFLQLSQE

-232 LSLDQFAQKLK
+232 LNLDQTSQKLK
-243 EQDDR
+243 EQEDK

-260 QNSQALEEKI
+260 QSSQALEEKI
-270 NQSYEQ
+270 NQSYEE
-276 MQHCLSRAEDCR
+276 MQRCLSRAEDCR
-288 REKEDLEQQNSALL
+288 QEKEELEQQNSALL
-302 SEEAVG
+302 SQEAVG

-316 QEAARLTGQ
+316 QETARLSQQ
-325 LEDFRQN
+325 LEDFKRNQQ
-332 HLQTGRLL
+332 QTGRLL
-340 QERQK
+340 QERQR
-345 QMDSLKGALEETRSK
+345 QRENLEAALEETNAK
-360 LDAARQKLAQLAEQ
+360 LEAARGQLAELAKQ
-374 DEGADQQSARLSA
+374 DQGADQQSAQLSK

-398 DKLTVLQLTGQTEE
+398 DKLTVIQLTGQTEE
-412 DANTYENNQLMLSQM
+412 DANSYQNNQIMLSQM
-427 KENAQGTR
+427 KDNAQGTQ
-435 RELDQAEELAKLLV
+435 RELKQAQELAQLLT
-449 QRMDTL
+449 QRMETL

-466 EGRQKKLEQQ
+466 EGRQKKLEQE
-476 QAMAEELLGQA
+476 QAQAEELLRQA
-487 GQMNQKAKL
+487 GQLRQKAKL
-496 LRDLEENLEGF
+496 LRDLEDNLEGF
-507 AQSVK
+507 AYSVK
-512 AVMKQARI
+512 AVMKQSKN
-520 GRLSGIHGTV
+520 GRLEGIHGTV
-530 ARLLEV
+530 ARLLQV

-552 QNIVVADE
+552 QHIVVE
-560 TAAKSAIRFLKQQ
+560 NENAAKSAIRFLKQQ

-586 KGRELSGF
+586 KGRELTGY
-594 DLEEQEGYI
+594 DLTEQEGYV

-610 KTKPQYQ
+610 KADPRYQ

-632 LDAAALMGKRFG
+632 LDCAAAMGRQFG

-672 GLLSRAGEIAQL
+672 GLLSRAGEITQL
-684 TRQAEA
+684 QQQAEA
-690 LTQKAREQSQ
+690 LAQRSQQQSQ
-700 NSKKLEQEVNTLK
+700 DTKKLEQEVNTLK
-713 AQLSALD
+713 AQLGALE
-720 SEQITVKEDQIRCEG
+720 SEQITVKEDRIRCEG
-735 EQKRLEALQAE
+735 EQKRLEALEAE
-746 YSRRVEEMEQ
+746 YSRRVQEMEQ
-756 ELEGFLEKLQEKNQ
+756 ELEGFLQRLQEKNQ
-770 KIAAL
+770 KIANL
-775 RRRQDETQR
+775 RRRQGETQR
-784 ELEQSQKTL
+784 ELEQAQQTL
-793 ESLRGRGDLLRKQ
+793 QSLRGQGDLLRKQ
-806 RQEVNDSI
+806 REEVNASI
-814 QQLQLEQLAQ
+814 QQLQLSQLAQ

-829 SLSETIEQL
+829 SLLETMEQL
-838 LGQSRESEQL
+838 MGQSRESEQL
-848 QAQLTQQIQQVRRQQ
+848 QQQLARQIQQLGQQRTQQQQQIQQ
-863 AQQHKEIE
+863 
-871 SCAQKREENR
+871 CAKQRETNR
-881 LLQEKLEEQVKIILQ
+881 LTQQKLEEQVQRILQ

-901 EQQATKLREEERSLS
+901 EQAATGLREEEKQYS
-916 RSREE
+916 RRREE

-929 EERRQT
+929 EERRDT

-947 WDEYELTRSQARQ
+947 WEEYELTRSQARQ
-960 EAEDLE
+960 EAQQPD
-966 DPAKAR
+966 DPAKAK

-989 LSAIEEYQEVSQRYE
+989 LSAIEEYEEVSQRYE
-1004 FMSAQLKDVE
+1004 FMSRQLADVE
-1014 QSRKELEDLIGQ
+1014 QSRKELEDLIKQ

-1032 ELFSQ
+1032 ELFAQ
-1037 SFEEINRHFQKI
+1037 SFEEINQNFQKI

-1125 DDVNVTRYAEYLRL
+1125 DDVNVARYAEYLRL

-1182 VAGQSET
+1182 VAGQSQT
-1189 AS
+1189 A

>member
-101 TRRLNRSGDS
+101 TRRLNRNGDS
-111 EYKINHT
+111 EYKINH
-118 AVRLKDINEL
+118 ASVRLKDINEL

-149 IVQSK
+149 IIQSK

-192 QDILSELQQ
+192 QDILSELEQ

-214 AFLQLSGE
+214 AFLQLSQE

-232 LSLDQFAQKLK
+232 LNLDQTSQKLK
-243 EQDDR
+243 EQEDK

-260 QNSQALEEKI
+260 QSSQALEEKI
-270 NQSYEQ
+270 NQSYEE
-276 MQHCLSRAEDCR
+276 MQRCLSRAEDCR
-288 REKEDLEQQNSALL
+288 QEKEELEQQNSALL
-302 SEEAVG
+302 SQEAVG

-316 QEAARLTGQ
+316 QETARLSKQ
-325 LEDFRQN
+325 LEDFKRNQQ
-332 HLQTGRLL
+332 QTGRLL
-340 QERQK
+340 QERQR
-345 QMDSLKGALEETRSK
+345 QRENLEAALEETNAK
-360 LDAARQKLAQLAEQ
+360 LEAAQGQLAELAKQ
-374 DEGADQQSARLSA
+374 DQGADQQSAQLSK

-398 DKLTVLQLTGQTEE
+398 DKLTVIQLTGQTEE
-412 DANTYENNQLMLSQM
+412 DANSYQNNQIMLSQM
-427 KENAQGTR
+427 KDNAQGTQ
-435 RELDQAEELAKLLV
+435 RELKQAQELAQLLT
-449 QRMDTL
+449 QRMETL
-455 ENQKAGYRFKL
+455 ENQKAGYRYKL
-466 EGRQKKLEQQ
+466 EGRQKKLEQE
-476 QAMAEELLGQA
+476 QAQAEELLRQA
-487 GQMNQKAKL
+487 GQLRQKAKL
-496 LRDLEENLEGF
+496 LRDLEDNLEGF
-507 AQSVK
+507 AYSVK
-512 AVMKQARI
+512 AVMKQSKN
-520 GRLSGIHGTV
+520 GRLEGIHGTV
-530 ARLLEV
+530 ARLLQV

-552 QNIVVADE
+552 QHIVVE
-560 TAAKSAIRFLKQQ
+560 NENAAKSAIRFLKQQ

-586 KGRELSGF
+586 KGRELTGY
-594 DLEEQEGYI
+594 DLTDQEGYV

-610 KTKPQYQ
+610 KADAQYQ

-632 LDAAALMGKRFG
+632 LDCAAAMGRQFG

-672 GLLSRAGEIAQL
+672 GLLSRAGEITQLQQQAQ
-684 TRQAEA
+684 A
-690 LTQKAREQSQ
+690 LTQRSQQQSQ
-700 NSKKLEQEVNTLK
+700 DTKKLEQEVNTLK
-713 AQLSALD
+713 AQLGALE
-720 SEQITVKEDQIRCEG
+720 SEQITVKEDRIRCEG
-735 EQKRLEALQAE
+735 EQKRLEALEAE
-746 YSRRVEEMEQ
+746 YSRRVQEMEQ
-756 ELEGFLEKLQEKNQ
+756 ELEGFLQRLQEKNQ
-770 KIAAL
+770 KIANL
-775 RRRQDETQR
+775 RRRQGETQR
-784 ELEQSQKTL
+784 ELEQAQQTL
-793 ESLRGRGDLLRKQ
+793 QSLRGQGDLLRKQ
-806 RQEVNDSI
+806 REEVNASI
-814 QQLQLEQLAQ
+814 QQLQLSQLAQ

-829 SLSETIEQL
+829 SLLETMEQL
-838 LGQSRESEQL
+838 MGQSRESEQL
-848 QAQLTQQIQQVRRQQ
+848 QQQLARQIQQLGQQRTQQQQQIQQ
-863 AQQHKEIE
+863 
-871 SCAQKREENR
+871 CAKQRETNR
-881 LLQEKLEEQVKIILQ
+881 LTQQKLEEQVQRILQ

-901 EQQATKLREEERSLS
+901 EQAATGLREEEKQYS
-916 RSREE
+916 RRREE

-929 EERRQT
+929 EERRDT

-947 WDEYELTRSQARQ
+947 WEEYELTRSQARQ
-960 EAEDLE
+960 EAQQPD
-966 DPAKAR
+966 DPAKAK

-989 LSAIEEYQEVSQRYE
+989 LSAIEEYEEVSQRYE
-1004 FMSAQLKDVE
+1004 FMSRQLADVE
-1014 QSRKELEDLIGQ
+1014 QSRKELEDLIKQ

-1032 ELFSQ
+1032 ELFAQ
-1037 SFEEINRHFQKI
+1037 SFEEINQNFQKI

-1125 DDVNVTRYAEYLRL
+1125 DDVNVARYAEYLRL

-1182 VAGQSET
+1182 VAGQSQT
-1189 AS
+1189 A

>member
-93 VDSDEVII
+93 VDSDQVII
-101 TRRLNRSGDS
+101 TRRLNRNGDS
-111 EYKINHT
+111 EYKINH
-118 AVRLKDINEL
+118 ASVRLKDINEL

-149 IVQSK
+149 IIQSK

-192 QDILSELQQ
+192 KDILSELEQ

-214 AFLQLSGE
+214 AFLQLSQE

-232 LSLDQFAQKLK
+232 LSLDQTSQKLK
-243 EQDDR
+243 EQEDK

-260 QNSQALEEKI
+260 QSSQALEEKI
-270 NQSYEQ
+270 NQSYEE
-276 MQHCLSRAEDCR
+276 MQRCLSRAEDCR
-288 REKEDLEQQNSALL
+288 QEKEELEQQNSALL
-302 SEEAVG
+302 SQEAVG

-316 QEAARLTGQ
+316 QETARLSQQ
-325 LEDFRQN
+325 LEDFKRNQQ
-332 HLQTGRLL
+332 QTGRLL
-340 QERQK
+340 QERQR
-345 QMDSLKGALEETRSK
+345 QRENLEAALKETNEKLE
-360 LDAARQKLAQLAEQ
+360 AARGQLADLAKQ
-374 DEGADQQSARLSA
+374 DQGADQQSAQLSKQ
-387 RINELLLLENE
+387 INELLLLENE
-398 DKLTVLQLTGQTEE
+398 DKLTVIQLTGQTEE
-412 DANTYENNQLMLSQM
+412 DANNYQNNQIMLSQM
-427 KENAQGTR
+427 KDNAQGTQ
-435 RELDQAEELAKLLV
+435 RELKQAQELAQLLT
-449 QRMDTL
+449 QRMETL
-455 ENQKAGYRFKL
+455 ENQKAGYRYKL
-466 EGRQKKLEQQ
+466 EGRQKKLEQE
-476 QAMAEELLGQA
+476 QAQAEELLRQA
-487 GQMNQKAKL
+487 GQLRQKAKL
-496 LRDLEENLEGF
+496 LRDLEDNLEGF
-507 AQSVK
+507 AYSVK
-512 AVMKQARI
+512 AVMKQSKN
-520 GRLSGIHGTV
+520 GRLEGIHGTV
-530 ARLLEV
+530 ARLLQV

-552 QNIVVADE
+552 QHIVVE
-560 TAAKSAIRFLKQQ
+560 NENAAKSAIRFLKQQ

-586 KGRELSGF
+586 KGRELTGY
-594 DLEEQEGYI
+594 DLTDQEGYV

-610 KTKPQYQ
+610 KADAQYQ

-632 LDAAALMGKRFG
+632 LDCAAAMGRQFG

-672 GLLSRAGEIAQL
+672 GLLSRAGEITQL
-684 TRQAEA
+684 QQQAEA
-690 LTQKAREQSQ
+690 LTQRSQQQSQ
-700 NSKKLEQEVNTLK
+700 DTKKLEQEVNTLK
-713 AQLSALD
+713 AQLGALE
-720 SEQITVKEDQIRCEG
+720 SEQITVKEDRIRCEG
-735 EQKRLEALQAE
+735 EQKRLEALEAE
-746 YSRRVEEMEQ
+746 YSRRVQEMEQ
-756 ELEGFLEKLQEKNQ
+756 ELEGFLQRLQEKNQ
-770 KIAAL
+770 KIANL
-775 RRRQDETQR
+775 RRRQGETQR
-784 ELEQSQKTL
+784 ELEQAQQTL
-793 ESLRGRGDLLRKQ
+793 QSLRGQGDLLRKQ
-806 RQEVNDSI
+806 REEVNASI
-814 QQLQLEQLAQ
+814 QQLQLSQLAQ

-829 SLSETIEQL
+829 SLLETMEQL
-838 LGQSRESEQL
+838 MGQSRESEQL
-848 QAQLTQQIQQVRRQQ
+848 QQQLARQIQQLGQQRTQQQQQIQQ
-863 AQQHKEIE
+863 
-871 SCAQKREENR
+871 CAKQRETNR
-881 LLQEKLEEQVKIILQ
+881 LTQQKLEEQVQRILQ

-901 EQQATKLREEERSLS
+901 EQAATGLREEEKQYS
-916 RSREE
+916 RRREE

-929 EERRQT
+929 EERRDT

-947 WDEYELTRSQARQ
+947 WEEYELTRSQARQ
-960 EAEDLE
+960 EAQQPD
-966 DPAKAR
+966 DPAKAK

-989 LSAIEEYQEVSQRYE
+989 LSAIEEYEEVSQRYE
-1004 FMSAQLKDVE
+1004 FMSRQLADVE
-1014 QSRKELEDLIGQ
+1014 QSRKELEDLIKQ

-1032 ELFSQ
+1032 ELFAQ
-1037 SFEEINRHFQKI
+1037 SFEEINQNFQKI

-1125 DDVNVTRYAEYLRL
+1125 DDVNVARYAEYLRL

-1182 VAGQSET
+1182 VAGQSQT
-1189 AS
+1189 A

>member
-101 TRRLNRSGDS
+101 TRRLNRNGDS
-111 EYKINHT
+111 EYKINH
-118 AVRLKDINEL
+118 ASVRLKDINEL

-149 IVQSK
+149 IIQSK

-192 QDILSELQQ
+192 QDILSELEQ

-214 AFLQLSGE
+214 AFLQLSQE

-232 LSLDQFAQKLK
+232 LNLDQTSQKLK
-243 EQDDR
+243 EQEDK

-260 QNSQALEEKI
+260 QSSQALEEKI
-270 NQSYEQ
+270 NQSYEE
-276 MQHCLSRAEDCR
+276 MQRCLSRAEDCR
-288 REKEDLEQQNSALL
+288 QEKEELEQQNSALL
-302 SEEAVG
+302 SQEAVG

-316 QEAARLTGQ
+316 QETARLSQQ
-325 LEDFRQN
+325 LEDFKRNQQ
-332 HLQTGRLL
+332 QTGRLL
-340 QERQK
+340 QERQR
-345 QMDSLKGALEETRSK
+345 QRENLEAALEETNAK
-360 LDAARQKLAQLAEQ
+360 LEAAQGQLAELAKQ
-374 DEGADQQSARLSA
+374 DQGADQQSAQLSK

-398 DKLTVLQLTGQTEE
+398 DKLTVIQLTGQTEE
-412 DANTYENNQLMLSQM
+412 DANSYQNNQIMLSQM
-427 KENAQGTR
+427 KDNAQGTQ
-435 RELDQAEELAKLLV
+435 RELKQAQELAQLLT
-449 QRMDTL
+449 QRMETL
-455 ENQKAGYRFKL
+455 ENQKAGYRYKL
-466 EGRQKKLEQQ
+466 EGRQKKLEQE
-476 QAMAEELLGQA
+476 QAQAEELLRQA
-487 GQMNQKAKL
+487 GQLRQKAKL
-496 LRDLEENLEGF
+496 LRDLEDNLEGF
-507 AQSVK
+507 AYSVK
-512 AVMKQARI
+512 AVMKQSKN
-520 GRLSGIHGTV
+520 GRLEGIHGTV
-530 ARLLEV
+530 ARLLQV

-552 QNIVVADE
+552 QHIVVE
-560 TAAKSAIRFLKQQ
+560 NENAAKSAIRFLKQQ

-586 KGRELSGF
+586 KGRELTGY
-594 DLEEQEGYI
+594 DLTDQEGYV

-610 KTKPQYQ
+610 KADAQYQ

-632 LDAAALMGKRFG
+632 LDCAAAMGRQFG

-672 GLLSRAGEIAQL
+672 GLLSRAGEITQL
-684 TRQAEA
+684 QQQAEA
-690 LTQKAREQSQ
+690 LAQRSQQQSQ
-700 NSKKLEQEVNTLK
+700 DTKKLEQEVNTLK
-713 AQLSALD
+713 AQLGALE
-720 SEQITVKEDQIRCEG
+720 SEQITVKEDRIRCEG
-735 EQKRLEALQAE
+735 EQKRLEALEAE
-746 YSRRVEEMEQ
+746 YSRRVQEMEQ
-756 ELEGFLEKLQEKNQ
+756 ELEGFLQRLQEKNQ
-770 KIAAL
+770 KIANL
-775 RRRQDETQR
+775 RRRQGETQR
-784 ELEQSQKTL
+784 ELEQAQQTL
-793 ESLRGRGDLLRKQ
+793 QSLRGQGDLLRKQ
-806 RQEVNDSI
+806 REEVNASI
-814 QQLQLEQLAQ
+814 QQLQLSQLAQ

-829 SLSETIEQL
+829 SLLETMEQL
-838 LGQSRESEQL
+838 MGQSRESEQL
-848 QAQLTQQIQQVRRQQ
+848 QQQLARQIQQLGQQRTQQQQQIQQ
-863 AQQHKEIE
+863 
-871 SCAQKREENR
+871 CAKQRETNR
-881 LLQEKLEEQVKIILQ
+881 LTQQKLEEQVQRILQ

-901 EQQATKLREEERSLS
+901 EQAATGLREEEKQYS
-916 RSREE
+916 RRREE

-929 EERRQT
+929 EERRDT

-947 WDEYELTRSQARQ
+947 WEEYELTRSQARQ
-960 EAEDLE
+960 EAQQPD
-966 DPAKAR
+966 DPAKAK

-989 LSAIEEYQEVSQRYE
+989 LSAIEEYEEVSQRYE
-1004 FMSAQLKDVE
+1004 FMSRQLADVE
-1014 QSRKELEDLIGQ
+1014 QSRKELEDLIKQ

-1032 ELFSQ
+1032 ELFAQ
-1037 SFEEINRHFQKI
+1037 SFEEINQNFQKI

-1125 DDVNVTRYAEYLRL
+1125 DDVNVARYAEYLRL

-1182 VAGQSET
+1182 VAGQSQT
-1189 AS
+1189 A

>member
-101 TRRLNRSGDS
+101 TRRLNRNGDS
-111 EYKINHT
+111 EYKINH
-118 AVRLKDINEL
+118 ASVRLKDINEL

-149 IVQSK
+149 IIQSK

-177 AVHKLEASEENLLRL
+177 ALHKLEASEENLLRL
-192 QDILSELQQ
+192 QDILSELEQ

-214 AFLQLSGE
+214 AFLQLSQE

-232 LSLDQFAQKLK
+232 LSLDQTSQKLK
-243 EQDDR
+243 EQEDK

-260 QNSQALEEKI
+260 QSSQALEEKI
-270 NQSYEQ
+270 NQSYEE
-276 MQHCLSRAEDCR
+276 MQRCLSRAEDCR
-288 REKEDLEQQNSALL
+288 QEKEELEQQNSALL
-302 SEEAVG
+302 SQEAVG

-316 QEAARLTGQ
+316 QETARLSQQ
-325 LEDFRQN
+325 LEDFKRNQQ
-332 HLQTGRLL
+332 QTGRLL
-340 QERQK
+340 QERQR
-345 QMDSLKGALEETRSK
+345 QRENLEAALEETNAK
-360 LDAARQKLAQLAEQ
+360 LEAAQGQLAELAKQ
-374 DEGADQQSARLSA
+374 DQGADQQSAQLSK

-398 DKLTVLQLTGQTEE
+398 DKLTVIQLTGQTEE
-412 DANTYENNQLMLSQM
+412 DANSYQNNQIMLSQM
-427 KENAQGTR
+427 KDNAQGTQ
-435 RELDQAEELAKLLV
+435 RELKQAQELAQLLT
-449 QRMDTL
+449 QRMETL

-466 EGRQKKLEQQ
+466 EGRQKKLEQE
-476 QAMAEELLGQA
+476 QAQAEELLTQA
-487 GQMNQKAKL
+487 GQLRQKAKL
-496 LRDLEENLEGF
+496 LRDLEDNLEGF
-507 AQSVK
+507 AYSVK
-512 AVMKQARI
+512 AVMKQSKN
-520 GRLSGIHGTV
+520 GRLEGIHGTV
-530 ARLLEV
+530 ARLLQV

-552 QNIVVADE
+552 QHIVVE
-560 TAAKSAIRFLKQQ
+560 NENAAKSAIRFLKQQ

-586 KGRELSGF
+586 KGRELTGY
-594 DLEEQEGYI
+594 DLTDQEGYV

-610 KTKPQYQ
+610 KADAQYQ

-632 LDAAALMGKRFG
+632 LDCAAAMGRQFG

-672 GLLSRAGEIAQL
+672 GLLSRAGEITQL
-684 TRQAEA
+684 QQQAEA
-690 LTQKAREQSQ
+690 LTQRSQQQSQ
-700 NSKKLEQEVNTLK
+700 DTKKLEQEVNTLK
-713 AQLSALD
+713 AQLGALE
-720 SEQITVKEDQIRCEG
+720 SEQITVKEDRIRCEG
-735 EQKRLEALQAE
+735 EQKRLEALEAE
-746 YSRRVEEMEQ
+746 YSRRVQEMEQ
-756 ELEGFLEKLQEKNQ
+756 ELEGFLQRLQEKNQ
-770 KIAAL
+770 KIANL
-775 RRRQDETQR
+775 RRRQGETQR
-784 ELEQSQKTL
+784 ELEQAQQTL
-793 ESLRGRGDLLRKQ
+793 QSLRGQGDLLRKQ
-806 RQEVNDSI
+806 REEVNASI
-814 QQLQLEQLAQ
+814 QQLQLSQLAQ

-829 SLSETIEQL
+829 SLLETMEQL
-838 LGQSRESEQL
+838 MGQSRESEQL
-848 QAQLTQQIQQVRRQQ
+848 QQQLARQIQQLGQQRTQQQQQIQQ
-863 AQQHKEIE
+863 
-871 SCAQKREENR
+871 CAKQRETNR
-881 LLQEKLEEQVKIILQ
+881 LTQQKLEEQVQRILQ

-901 EQQATKLREEERSLS
+901 EQAATGLREEEKQYS
-916 RSREE
+916 RRREE

-929 EERRQT
+929 EERRDT

-947 WDEYELTRSQARQ
+947 WEEYELTRSQARQ
-960 EAEDLE
+960 EAQQPD
-966 DPAKAR
+966 DPAKAK

-989 LSAIEEYQEVSQRYE
+989 LSAIEEYEEVSQRYE
-1004 FMSAQLKDVE
+1004 FMSRQLADVE
-1014 QSRKELEDLIGQ
+1014 QSRKELEDLIKQ

-1032 ELFSQ
+1032 ELFAQ
-1037 SFEEINRHFQKI
+1037 SFEEINQNFQKI

-1125 DDVNVTRYAEYLRL
+1125 DDVNVARYAEYLRL

-1182 VAGQSET
+1182 VAGQSQT
-1189 AS
+1189 A

>member
-101 TRRLNRSGDS
+101 TRRLNRNGDS
-111 EYKINHT
+111 EYKINH
-118 AVRLKDINEL
+118 ASVRLKDINEL

-149 IVQSK
+149 IIQSK

-192 QDILSELQQ
+192 QDILSELEQ

-214 AFLQLSGE
+214 AFLQLSQE

-232 LSLDQFAQKLK
+232 LNLDQTSQKLK
-243 EQDDR
+243 EQEDK

-260 QNSQALEEKI
+260 QSSQALEEKI
-270 NQSYEQ
+270 NQSYEE
-276 MQHCLSRAEDCR
+276 MQRCLSRAEDCR
-288 REKEDLEQQNSALL
+288 QEKEELEQQNSALL
-302 SEEAVG
+302 SQEAVG

-316 QEAARLTGQ
+316 QETARLSQQ
-325 LEDFRQN
+325 LEDFKRNQQ
-332 HLQTGRLL
+332 QTGRLL
-340 QERQK
+340 QERQR
-345 QMDSLKGALEETRSK
+345 QRENLEAALEETNAK
-360 LDAARQKLAQLAEQ
+360 LEAAQGQLAELAKQ
-374 DEGADQQSARLSA
+374 DQGADQQSAQLSK

-398 DKLTVLQLTGQTEE
+398 DKLTVIQLTGQTEE
-412 DANTYENNQLMLSQM
+412 DANSYQNNQIMLSQM
-427 KENAQGTR
+427 KDNAQGTQ
-435 RELDQAEELAKLLV
+435 RELKQAQELAQLLT
-449 QRMDTL
+449 QRMETL
-455 ENQKAGYRFKL
+455 ENQKAGYRYKL
-466 EGRQKKLEQQ
+466 EGRQKKLEQE
-476 QAMAEELLGQA
+476 QAQAEELLRQA
-487 GQMNQKAKL
+487 GQLRQKAKL
-496 LRDLEENLEGF
+496 LRDLEDNLEGF
-507 AQSVK
+507 AYSVK
-512 AVMKQARI
+512 AVMKQSKN
-520 GRLSGIHGTV
+520 GRLEGIHGTV
-530 ARLLEV
+530 ARLLQV

-552 QNIVVADE
+552 QHIVVE
-560 TAAKSAIRFLKQQ
+560 NENAAKSAIRFLKQQ

-586 KGRELSGF
+586 KGRELTGY
-594 DLEEQEGYI
+594 DLTDQEGYV

-610 KTKPQYQ
+610 KADVQYQ

-632 LDAAALMGKRFG
+632 LDCAAAMGRQFG

-672 GLLSRAGEIAQL
+672 GLLSRAGEITQL
-684 TRQAEA
+684 QQQAEA
-690 LTQKAREQSQ
+690 LAQRSQQQSQ
-700 NSKKLEQEVNTLK
+700 DTKKLEQEVNTLK
-713 AQLSALD
+713 AQLGALE
-720 SEQITVKEDQIRCEG
+720 SEQITVKEDRIRCEG
-735 EQKRLEALQAE
+735 EQKRLEALEAE
-746 YSRRVEEMEQ
+746 YSRRVQEMEQ
-756 ELEGFLEKLQEKNQ
+756 ELEGFLQRLQEKNQ
-770 KIAAL
+770 KIANL
-775 RRRQDETQR
+775 RRRQGETQR
-784 ELEQSQKTL
+784 ELEQAQQTL
-793 ESLRGRGDLLRKQ
+793 QSLRGQGDLLRKQ
-806 RQEVNDSI
+806 REEVNASI
-814 QQLQLEQLAQ
+814 QQLQLSQLAQ

-829 SLSETIEQL
+829 SLLETMEQL
-838 LGQSRESEQL
+838 MGQSRESEQL
-848 QAQLTQQIQQVRRQQ
+848 QQQLARQIQQLGQQRTQQQQQIQQ
-863 AQQHKEIE
+863 
-871 SCAQKREENR
+871 CAKQRETNR
-881 LLQEKLEEQVKIILQ
+881 LTQQKLEEQVQRILQ

-901 EQQATKLREEERSLS
+901 EQAATGLREEEKQYS
-916 RSREE
+916 RRREE

-929 EERRQT
+929 EERRDT

-947 WDEYELTRSQARQ
+947 WEEYELTRSQARQ
-960 EAEDLE
+960 EAQQPD
-966 DPAKAR
+966 DPAKAK

-989 LSAIEEYQEVSQRYE
+989 LSAIEEYEEVSQRYE
-1004 FMSAQLKDVE
+1004 FMSRQLADVE
-1014 QSRKELEDLIGQ
+1014 QSRKELEDLIKQ

-1032 ELFSQ
+1032 ELFAQ
-1037 SFEEINRHFQKI
+1037 SFEEINQNFQKI

-1125 DDVNVTRYAEYLRL
+1125 DDVNVARYAEYLRL

-1182 VAGQSET
+1182 VAGQSQT
-1189 AS
+1189 A

>member
-36 GKSNLSDA
+36 GKSNISDA

-80 VSLTIDNSDRSLA
+80 VSLTIDNSDRSLD

-111 EYKINHT
+111 EYKINH
-118 AVRLKDINEL
+118 ASVRLKDINEL

-149 IVQSK
+149 IIQSK

-192 QDILSELQQ
+192 QDILAELEQ
-201 RVEPLKKQSEKAK
+201 RVGPLKKQSEKAK
-214 AFLQLSGE
+214 AFLQLSQE

-232 LSLDQFAQKLK
+232 LSLDQTSQKLK

-260 QNSQALEEKI
+260 QNSQDLETKI

-276 MQHCLSRAEDCR
+276 MQRCLSRAEDCR
-288 REKEDLEQQNSALL
+288 QEKEDLEQQNSALL
-302 SEEAVG
+302 SREAVG

-316 QEAARLTGQ
+316 QETARLTQQ
-325 LEDFRQN
+325 LEDFKQN
-332 HLQTGRLL
+332 NLQTSRLL
-340 QERQK
+340 EERQK
-345 QMDSLKGALEETRSK
+345 QKESLEAALAETQSQLEEARS
-360 LDAARQKLAQLAEQ
+360 RLAELAKQ
-374 DEGADQQSARLSA
+374 DQGADEQSAALSK

-398 DKLTVLQLTGQTEE
+398 DKLTVIQLTGQTEE
-412 DANTYENNQLMLSQM
+412 DSNSYQNNQLMLSQM
-427 KENAQGTR
+427 QDNVRGTQ
-435 RELDQAEELAKLLV
+435 RELQQAKELAQLLV
-449 QRMDTL
+449 QRMEAL

-466 EGRQKKLEQQ
+466 EGRQTKLEQQ
-476 QAMAEELLGQA
+476 QAQAEDLLRQA
-487 GQMNQKAKL
+487 GQLKQKAKL
-496 LRDLEENLEGF
+496 LQDLENNLEGF
-507 AQSVK
+507 AYSVK
-512 AVMKQARI
+512 AVMKQSRT
-520 GRLSGIHGTV
+520 GWLEGIHGTV

-552 QNIVVADE
+552 QHIVVENEA
-560 TAAKSAIRFLKQQ
+560 AAKSAIRFLKQK

-594 DLEEQEGYI
+594 DLSDQEGYV

-610 KTKPQYQ
+610 KADSRYQ

-632 LDAAALMGKRFG
+632 LDCAAAMGKQFG

-684 TRQAEA
+684 QQQADS
-690 LTQKAREQSQ
+690 LTQRSQQQSQ
-700 NSKKLEQEVNTLK
+700 DSKKLEQEVNTLK
-713 AQLSALD
+713 AQLNALE

-735 EQKRLEALQAE
+735 EQKRLEALEAE
-746 YSRRVEEMEQ
+746 YSRRAKEMEQ
-756 ELEGFLEKLQEKNQ
+756 ELEGFLERLQEKNQ

-775 RRRQDETQR
+775 RRRQGETQR
-784 ELEQSQKTL
+784 ELEQAQQTL
-793 ESLRGRGDLLRKQ
+793 ESLRGQGDLLRRQ

-814 QQLQLEQLAQ
+814 QKLQLDQLAK

-829 SLSETIEQL
+829 SLHETMEQL
-838 LGQSRESEQL
+838 QGQSRESEQL
-848 QAQLTQQIQQVRRQQ
+848 QKQLMDQIQQVKQQ
-863 AQQHKEIE
+863 RAQQQQEIQD
-871 SCAQKREENR
+871 CIQKRESNG
-881 LLQEKLEEQVKIILQ
+881 LAQQKLDKQVKEILQ

-901 EQQATKLREEERSLS
+901 EQATTQLREEEKQYS
-916 RSREE
+916 RQREE
-921 VSRRLAQL
+921 VSRQLAQL
-929 EERRQT
+929 EQRRET

-947 WDEYELTRSQARQ
+947 WEEYELTRSQARQ
-960 EAEDLE
+960 EAQDPK
-966 DPAKAR
+966 DPAQAK

-1004 FMSAQLKDVE
+1004 FMSAQLADVE
-1014 QSRKELEDLIGQ
+1014 QSRKELEDLIQQ
-1026 LTRKME
+1026 LTQKME
-1032 ELFSQ
+1032 ELFAQ
-1037 SFEEINRHFQKI
+1037 SFEAINQNFQKI

-1056 GHGELKLTDPEDLL
+1056 GHGELKLTDPEHLL
-1070 GSGIEIIVQPP
+1070 ESGIEIIVQPP

-1125 DDVNVTRYAEYLRL
+1125 DDVNVARYAEYLRI

-1182 VAGQSET
+1182 VAGQSQT
-1189 AS
+1189 A

>member
-101 TRRLNRSGDS
+101 TRRLNRNGDS
-111 EYKINHT
+111 EYKINH
-118 AVRLKDINEL
+118 ASVRLKDINEL

-149 IVQSK
+149 IIQSK

-192 QDILSELQQ
+192 QDILSELEQ

-214 AFLQLSGE
+214 AFLRLSQE

-232 LSLDQFAQKLK
+232 LNLDQTSQKLK
-243 EQDDR
+243 EQEDK

-260 QNSQALEEKI
+260 QSSQALEEKI
-270 NQSYEQ
+270 NQSYEE
-276 MQHCLSRAEDCR
+276 MQRCLSRAEDCR
-288 REKEDLEQQNSALL
+288 QEKEELEQQNSALL
-302 SEEAVG
+302 SQEAVG

-316 QEAARLTGQ
+316 QETARLSQQ
-325 LEDFRQN
+325 LEDFKRNQQ
-332 HLQTGRLL
+332 QTGRLL
-340 QERQK
+340 QERQR
-345 QMDSLKGALEETRSK
+345 QRESLEAALEETNAK
-360 LDAARQKLAQLAEQ
+360 LEAARGQLAELAKQ
-374 DEGADQQSARLSA
+374 DQGADQQSAQLSK

-398 DKLTVLQLTGQTEE
+398 DKLTVIQLTGQTEE
-412 DANTYENNQLMLSQM
+412 DANSYQNNQIMLSQM
-427 KENAQGTR
+427 KDNAQGTQ
-435 RELDQAEELAKLLV
+435 RELKQAQELAQLLT
-449 QRMDTL
+449 QRMETL

-466 EGRQKKLEQQ
+466 EGRQKKLEQE
-476 QAMAEELLGQA
+476 QAQAEELRTQA
-487 GQMNQKAKL
+487 GQLRQKAKL
-496 LRDLEENLEGF
+496 LRDLEDNLEGF
-507 AQSVK
+507 AYSVK
-512 AVMKQARI
+512 AVMKQSKN
-520 GRLSGIHGTV
+520 GRLEGIHGTV
-530 ARLLEV
+530 ARLLQV

-552 QNIVVADE
+552 QHIVVE
-560 TAAKSAIRFLKQQ
+560 NENAAKSAIRFLKQQ

-586 KGRELSGF
+586 KGRELTGY
-594 DLEEQEGYI
+594 DLTDQEGYV

-610 KTKPQYQ
+610 KADAQYQ

-632 LDAAALMGKRFG
+632 LDCAAAMGRQFG

-672 GLLSRAGEIAQL
+672 GLLSRAGEITQL
-684 TRQAEA
+684 QQQAEA
-690 LTQKAREQSQ
+690 LTQRSQQQSQ
-700 NSKKLEQEVNTLK
+700 DTKKLEQEVNTLK
-713 AQLSALD
+713 AQLGALE
-720 SEQITVKEDQIRCEG
+720 SEQITVKEDRIRCEG
-735 EQKRLEALQAE
+735 EQKRLEALEAE
-746 YSRRVEEMEQ
+746 YSRRVQEMEQ
-756 ELEGFLEKLQEKNQ
+756 ELEGFLQRLQEKNQ
-770 KIAAL
+770 KIANL
-775 RRRQDETQR
+775 RRRQGETQR
-784 ELEQSQKTL
+784 ELEQAQQTL
-793 ESLRGRGDLLRKQ
+793 QSLRGQGDLLRKQ
-806 RQEVNDSI
+806 REEVNASI
-814 QQLQLEQLAQ
+814 QQLQLSQLAQ

-829 SLSETIEQL
+829 SLLETMEQL
-838 LGQSRESEQL
+838 MGQSRESEQL
-848 QAQLTQQIQQVRRQQ
+848 QQQLARQIQQLGQQRTQQQQQIQQ
-863 AQQHKEIE
+863 
-871 SCAQKREENR
+871 CAKQRETNR
-881 LLQEKLEEQVKIILQ
+881 LTQQKLEEQVQRILQ

-901 EQQATKLREEERSLS
+901 EQAATGLREEEKQYS
-916 RSREE
+916 RRREE

-929 EERRQT
+929 EERRDT

-947 WDEYELTRSQARQ
+947 WEEYELTRSQARQ
-960 EAEDLE
+960 EAQQPQ
-966 DPAKAR
+966 DPAKAK

-989 LSAIEEYQEVSQRYE
+989 LSAIEEYEEVSQRYE
-1004 FMSAQLKDVE
+1004 FMSRQLADVE
-1014 QSRKELEDLIGQ
+1014 QSRKELEDLIKQ

-1032 ELFSQ
+1032 ELFAQ
-1037 SFEEINRHFQKI
+1037 SFEEINQNFQKI

-1125 DDVNVTRYAEYLRL
+1125 DDVNVARYAEYLRL

-1182 VAGQSET
+1182 VAGQSQT
-1189 AS
+1189 A

>member
-101 TRRLNRSGDS
+101 TRRLNRNGDS
-111 EYKINHT
+111 EYKINH
-118 AVRLKDINEL
+118 ASVRLKDINEL

-149 IVQSK
+149 IIQSK

-192 QDILSELQQ
+192 QDILSELEQ

-214 AFLQLSGE
+214 AFLQLSQE

-232 LSLDQFAQKLK
+232 LSLDQTSQKLK
-243 EQDDR
+243 EQEDK

-260 QNSQALEEKI
+260 QSSQALEEKI
-270 NQSYEQ
+270 NQSYEE
-276 MQHCLSRAEDCR
+276 MQRCLSRAEDCR
-288 REKEDLEQQNSALL
+288 QEKEELEQQNSALL
-302 SEEAVG
+302 SQEAVG

-316 QEAARLTGQ
+316 QETARLSQQ
-325 LEDFRQN
+325 LEDFKRNQQ
-332 HLQTGRLL
+332 QTGRLL
-340 QERQK
+340 QERQR
-345 QMDSLKGALEETRSK
+345 QRESLEAALEETNAK
-360 LDAARQKLAQLAEQ
+360 LEAARGQLAELAKQ
-374 DEGADQQSARLSA
+374 DQGADQQSAQLSK

-398 DKLTVLQLTGQTEE
+398 DKLTVIQLTGQTEE
-412 DANTYENNQLMLSQM
+412 DANSYQNNQIMLSQM
-427 KENAQGTR
+427 KDNAQGTQ
-435 RELDQAEELAKLLV
+435 RELKQAQELAQLLT
-449 QRMDTL
+449 QRMETL

-466 EGRQKKLEQQ
+466 EGRQKKLEQE
-476 QAMAEELLGQA
+476 QAQAEELLRQA
-487 GQMNQKAKL
+487 GQLRQKAKL
-496 LRDLEENLEGF
+496 LRDLEDNLEGF
-507 AQSVK
+507 AYSVK
-512 AVMKQARI
+512 AVMKQSKN
-520 GRLSGIHGTV
+520 GRLEGIHGTV
-530 ARLLEV
+530 ARLLQV

-552 QNIVVADE
+552 QHIVVE
-560 TAAKSAIRFLKQQ
+560 NENAAKSAIRFLKQQ
-573 NAGRATFLPLTSV
+573 NAGRATFLPMTSV
-586 KGRELSGF
+586 KGRELTGY
-594 DLEEQEGYI
+594 DLTDQEGYV

-610 KTKPQYQ
+610 KADAQYQ

-632 LDAAALMGKRFG
+632 LDCAAAMGRQFG

-672 GLLSRAGEIAQL
+672 GLLSRAGEITQL
-684 TRQAEA
+684 QQQAEA
-690 LTQKAREQSQ
+690 LTQRSQQQSQ
-700 NSKKLEQEVNTLK
+700 DTKKLEQEVNTLK
-713 AQLSALD
+713 AQLGALE
-720 SEQITVKEDQIRCEG
+720 SEQITVKEDRIRCEG
-735 EQKRLEALQAE
+735 EQKRLEALEAE
-746 YSRRVEEMEQ
+746 YSRRVQEMEQ
-756 ELEGFLEKLQEKNQ
+756 ELEGFLQRLQEKNQ
-770 KIAAL
+770 KIANL
-775 RRRQDETQR
+775 RRRQGETQR
-784 ELEQSQKTL
+784 ELEQAQQTL
-793 ESLRGRGDLLRKQ
+793 QSLRGQGDLLRKQ
-806 RQEVNDSI
+806 REEVNASI
-814 QQLQLEQLAQ
+814 QQLQLSQLAQ

-829 SLSETIEQL
+829 SLLETMEQL
-838 LGQSRESEQL
+838 MGQSRESEQL
-848 QAQLTQQIQQVRRQQ
+848 QQQLARQIQQLGQQRTQQQQQIQQ
-863 AQQHKEIE
+863 
-871 SCAQKREENR
+871 CAKQRETNR
-881 LLQEKLEEQVKIILQ
+881 LTQQKLEEQVQRILQ

-901 EQQATKLREEERSLS
+901 EQAATGLREEEKQCS
-916 RSREE
+916 RRREE

-929 EERRQT
+929 EERRDT

-947 WDEYELTRSQARQ
+947 WEEYELTRSQARQ
-960 EAEDLE
+960 EAQQPD
-966 DPAKAR
+966 DPAKAK

-989 LSAIEEYQEVSQRYE
+989 LSAIEEYEEVSQRYE
-1004 FMSAQLKDVE
+1004 FMSRQLADVE
-1014 QSRKELEDLIGQ
+1014 QSRKELEDLIKQ

-1032 ELFSQ
+1032 ELFAQ
-1037 SFEEINRHFQKI
+1037 SFEEINQNFQKI

-1125 DDVNVTRYAEYLRL
+1125 DDVNVARYAEYLRL

-1182 VAGQSET
+1182 VAGQSQT
-1189 AS
+1189 A

>member
-101 TRRLNRSGDS
+101 TRRLNRNGDS
-111 EYKINHT
+111 EYKINH
-118 AVRLKDINEL
+118 ASVRLKDINEL

-149 IVQSK
+149 IIQSK

-192 QDILSELQQ
+192 QDILSELEQ

-214 AFLQLSGE
+214 AFLQLSQE

-232 LSLDQFAQKLK
+232 LSLDQTSQKLK
-243 EQDDR
+243 EQEDK

-260 QNSQALEEKI
+260 QSSQALEEKI
-270 NQSYEQ
+270 NQSYEE
-276 MQHCLSRAEDCR
+276 MQRCLSRAEDCR
-288 REKEDLEQQNSALL
+288 QEKEELEQQNSALL
-302 SEEAVG
+302 SQEAVG

-316 QEAARLTGQ
+316 QETARLSQQ
-325 LEDFRQN
+325 LEDFKRNQQ
-332 HLQTGRLL
+332 QTGRLL
-340 QERQK
+340 QERQR
-345 QMDSLKGALEETRSK
+345 QRENLEAALEETNAK
-360 LDAARQKLAQLAEQ
+360 LEAARGQLAELAKQ
-374 DEGADQQSARLSA
+374 DQGADQQSAQLSK

-398 DKLTVLQLTGQTEE
+398 DKLTVIQLTGQTEE
-412 DANTYENNQLMLSQM
+412 DANSYQNNQIMLSQM
-427 KENAQGTR
+427 KDNAQGTQ
-435 RELDQAEELAKLLV
+435 RELKQAQELAQLLT
-449 QRMDTL
+449 QRMETL
-455 ENQKAGYRFKL
+455 ENQKAGYRYKL
-466 EGRQKKLEQQ
+466 EGRQKKLEQE
-476 QAMAEELLGQA
+476 QAQAEELLRQA
-487 GQMNQKAKL
+487 GQLRQKAKL
-496 LRDLEENLEGF
+496 LRDLEDNLEGF
-507 AQSVK
+507 AYSVK
-512 AVMKQARI
+512 AVMKQSKN
-520 GRLSGIHGTV
+520 GRLEGIHGTV
-530 ARLLEV
+530 ARLLQV

-552 QNIVVADE
+552 QHIVVE
-560 TAAKSAIRFLKQQ
+560 NENAAKSAIRFLKQQ

-586 KGRELSGF
+586 KGRELTGY
-594 DLEEQEGYI
+594 DLTDQEGYV

-610 KTKPQYQ
+610 KADAQYQ

-632 LDAAALMGKRFG
+632 LDCAAAMGRQFG

-672 GLLSRAGEIAQL
+672 GLLSRAGEITQL
-684 TRQAEA
+684 QQQAETLA
-690 LTQKAREQSQ
+690 QRSQQQSQ
-700 NSKKLEQEVNTLK
+700 DTKKLEQEVNTLK
-713 AQLSALD
+713 AQLGALE
-720 SEQITVKEDQIRCEG
+720 SEQITVKEDRIRCEG
-735 EQKRLEALQAE
+735 EQKRLEALEAE
-746 YSRRVEEMEQ
+746 YSRRVQEMEQ
-756 ELEGFLEKLQEKNQ
+756 ELEGFLQRLQEKNQ
-770 KIAAL
+770 KIANL
-775 RRRQDETQR
+775 RRRQGETQR
-784 ELEQSQKTL
+784 ELEQAQQTL
-793 ESLRGRGDLLRKQ
+793 QSLRGQGDLLRKQ
-806 RQEVNDSI
+806 REEVNASI
-814 QQLQLEQLAQ
+814 QQLQLSQLAQ

-829 SLSETIEQL
+829 SLLETMEQL
-838 LGQSRESEQL
+838 MGQSRESEQL
-848 QAQLTQQIQQVRRQQ
+848 QQQLARQIQQLGQQRTQQQQQIQQ
-863 AQQHKEIE
+863 
-871 SCAQKREENR
+871 CAKQRETNR
-881 LLQEKLEEQVKIILQ
+881 LTQQKLEEQVQQILQ

-901 EQQATKLREEERSLS
+901 EQAATGLREEEKQYS
-916 RSREE
+916 RRREE

-929 EERRQT
+929 EERRDT

-947 WDEYELTRSQARQ
+947 WEEYELTRSQARQ
-960 EAEDLE
+960 EAQQPD
-966 DPAKAR
+966 DPAKAK

-989 LSAIEEYQEVSQRYE
+989 LSAIEEYEEVSQRYE
-1004 FMSAQLKDVE
+1004 FMSRQLADVE
-1014 QSRKELEDLIGQ
+1014 QSRKELEDLIKQ

-1032 ELFSQ
+1032 ELFAQ
-1037 SFEEINRHFQKI
+1037 SFEEINQNFQKI

-1125 DDVNVTRYAEYLRL
+1125 DDVNVARYAEYLRL
-1139 MSDKTQ
+1139 MSEKTQ

-1182 VAGQSET
+1182 VAGQSQT
-1189 AS
+1189 T

>member
-101 TRRLNRSGDS
+101 TRRLNRNGDS
-111 EYKINHT
+111 EYKINH
-118 AVRLKDINEL
+118 ASVRLKDINEL

-149 IVQSK
+149 IIQSK

-192 QDILSELQQ
+192 QDILSELEQ

-214 AFLQLSGE
+214 AFLQLSQE

-232 LSLDQFAQKLK
+232 LNLDQTSQKLK
-243 EQDDR
+243 EQEDK

-260 QNSQALEEKI
+260 QSSQALEEKI
-270 NQSYEQ
+270 NQSYEE
-276 MQHCLSRAEDCR
+276 MQRCLSRAEDCR
-288 REKEDLEQQNSALL
+288 QEKEELEQQNSALL
-302 SEEAVG
+302 SQEAVG

-316 QEAARLTGQ
+316 QETARLSQQ
-325 LEDFRQN
+325 LEDFKRNQQ
-332 HLQTGRLL
+332 QTGRLL
-340 QERQK
+340 QERQR
-345 QMDSLKGALEETRSK
+345 QRENLEAALEETNAK
-360 LDAARQKLAQLAEQ
+360 LEAARGQLAELAKQ
-374 DEGADQQSARLSA
+374 DQGADQQSAQLSK

-398 DKLTVLQLTGQTEE
+398 DKLTVIQLTGQTEE
-412 DANTYENNQLMLSQM
+412 DANSYQNNQIMLSQM
-427 KENAQGTR
+427 KDNAQGTQ
-435 RELDQAEELAKLLV
+435 RELKQAQELAQLLT
-449 QRMDTL
+449 QRMETL

-466 EGRQKKLEQQ
+466 EGRQKKLEQE
-476 QAMAEELLGQA
+476 QAQAEELLRQA
-487 GQMNQKAKL
+487 GQLRQKAKL
-496 LRDLEENLEGF
+496 LRDLEDNLEGF
-507 AQSVK
+507 AYSVK
-512 AVMKQARI
+512 AVMKQSKN
-520 GRLSGIHGTV
+520 GRLEGIHGTV
-530 ARLLEV
+530 ARLLQV

-552 QNIVVADE
+552 QHIVVE
-560 TAAKSAIRFLKQQ
+560 NENAAKSAIRFLKQQ

-586 KGRELSGF
+586 KGRELTGY
-594 DLEEQEGYI
+594 DLTDQEGYV

-610 KTKPQYQ
+610 KADAQYQ

-632 LDAAALMGKRFG
+632 LDCAAAMGRQFG

-672 GLLSRAGEIAQL
+672 GLLSRAGEITQL
-684 TRQAEA
+684 QQQAEA
-690 LTQKAREQSQ
+690 LTQRSQQQSQ
-700 NSKKLEQEVNTLK
+700 DTKKLEQEVNTLK
-713 AQLSALD
+713 AQLGALE
-720 SEQITVKEDQIRCEG
+720 SEQITVKEDRIRCEG
-735 EQKRLEALQAE
+735 EQKRLEALEAE
-746 YSRRVEEMEQ
+746 YSRRVQEMEQ
-756 ELEGFLEKLQEKNQ
+756 ELEGFLQRLQEKNQ
-770 KIAAL
+770 KIANL
-775 RRRQDETQR
+775 RRRQGETQR
-784 ELEQSQKTL
+784 ELEQAQQTL
-793 ESLRGRGDLLRKQ
+793 QSLRGQGDLLRKQ
-806 RQEVNDSI
+806 REEVNASI
-814 QQLQLEQLAQ
+814 QQLQLSQLAQ

-829 SLSETIEQL
+829 SLLETMEQL
-838 LGQSRESEQL
+838 MGQSRESEQL
-848 QAQLTQQIQQVRRQQ
+848 QQQLARQIQQLGQQRTQQQQQIQQ
-863 AQQHKEIE
+863 
-871 SCAQKREENR
+871 CAKQRETNR
-881 LLQEKLEEQVKIILQ
+881 LTQQKLEEQVQRILQ

-901 EQQATKLREEERSLS
+901 EQAATGLREEEKQYS
-916 RSREE
+916 RRREE

-929 EERRQT
+929 EERRDT

-947 WDEYELTRSQARQ
+947 WEEYELTRSQARQ
-960 EAEDLE
+960 EAQQPD
-966 DPAKAR
+966 DPAKAK

-989 LSAIEEYQEVSQRYE
+989 LSAIEEYEEVSQRYE
-1004 FMSAQLKDVE
+1004 FMSRQLADVE
-1014 QSRKELEDLIGQ
+1014 QSRKELEDLIKQ

-1032 ELFSQ
+1032 ELFAQ
-1037 SFEEINRHFQKI
+1037 SFEEINQNFQKI

-1125 DDVNVTRYAEYLRL
+1125 DDVNVARYAEYLRL

-1182 VAGQSET
+1182 VAGQSQT
-1189 AS
+1189 A

>member
-101 TRRLNRSGDS
+101 TRRLNRNGDS
-111 EYKINHT
+111 EYKINH
-118 AVRLKDINEL
+118 ASVRLKDINEL

-149 IVQSK
+149 IIQSK

-192 QDILSELQQ
+192 QDILSELEQ

-214 AFLQLSGE
+214 AFLQLSQE

-232 LSLDQFAQKLK
+232 LNLDQTSQKLK
-243 EQDDR
+243 EQEDK

-260 QNSQALEEKI
+260 QSSQALEEKI
-270 NQSYEQ
+270 NQSYEE
-276 MQHCLSRAEDCR
+276 MQRCLSRAEDCR
-288 REKEDLEQQNSALL
+288 QEKEELEQQNSALL
-302 SEEAVG
+302 SQEAVG

-316 QEAARLTGQ
+316 QETARLSQQ
-325 LEDFRQN
+325 LEDFKRNQQ
-332 HLQTGRLL
+332 QTGRLL
-340 QERQK
+340 QERQR
-345 QMDSLKGALEETRSK
+345 QRENLEAALEETNAK
-360 LDAARQKLAQLAEQ
+360 LEAAQGQLAELAKQ
-374 DEGADQQSARLSA
+374 DQGADQQSAQLSK

-398 DKLTVLQLTGQTEE
+398 DKLTVIQLTGQTEE
-412 DANTYENNQLMLSQM
+412 DANSYQNNQIMLSQM
-427 KENAQGTR
+427 KDNAQGTQ
-435 RELDQAEELAKLLV
+435 RELKQAQELAQLLT
-449 QRMDTL
+449 QRMETL

-466 EGRQKKLEQQ
+466 EGRQKKLEQE
-476 QAMAEELLGQA
+476 QAQAEELLRQA
-487 GQMNQKAKL
+487 GQLRQKAKL
-496 LRDLEENLEGF
+496 LRDLEDNLEGF
-507 AQSVK
+507 AYSVK
-512 AVMKQARI
+512 AVMKQSKN
-520 GRLSGIHGTV
+520 GRLEGIHGTV
-530 ARLLEV
+530 ARLLQV

-552 QNIVVADE
+552 QHIVVE
-560 TAAKSAIRFLKQQ
+560 NENAAKSAIRFLKQQ

-586 KGRELSGF
+586 KGRELTGY
-594 DLEEQEGYI
+594 DLTDQEGYV

-610 KTKPQYQ
+610 KADAQYQ

-632 LDAAALMGKRFG
+632 LDCAAAMGRQFG

-672 GLLSRAGEIAQL
+672 GLLSRAGEITQL
-684 TRQAEA
+684 QQQAEA
-690 LTQKAREQSQ
+690 LTQRSQQQSQ
-700 NSKKLEQEVNTLK
+700 DTKKLEQEVNTLK
-713 AQLSALD
+713 AQLGALE
-720 SEQITVKEDQIRCEG
+720 SEQITVKEDRIRCEG
-735 EQKRLEALQAE
+735 EQKRLEALEAE
-746 YSRRVEEMEQ
+746 YSRRVQEMEQ
-756 ELEGFLEKLQEKNQ
+756 ELEGFLQRLQEKNQ
-770 KIAAL
+770 KIANL
-775 RRRQDETQR
+775 RRRQGETQR
-784 ELEQSQKTL
+784 ELEQAQQTL
-793 ESLRGRGDLLRKQ
+793 QSLRGQGDLLRKQ
-806 RQEVNDSI
+806 REEVNASI
-814 QQLQLEQLAQ
+814 QQLQLSQLAQ

-829 SLSETIEQL
+829 SLLETMEQL
-838 LGQSRESEQL
+838 MGQSRESEQL
-848 QAQLTQQIQQVRRQQ
+848 QQQLARQIQQLGQQRTQQQQQIQQ
-863 AQQHKEIE
+863 
-871 SCAQKREENR
+871 CAKQRETNR
-881 LLQEKLEEQVKIILQ
+881 LTQQKLEEQVQRILQ

-901 EQQATKLREEERSLS
+901 EQAATGLREEEKQYS
-916 RSREE
+916 RRREE

-929 EERRQT
+929 EERRDT

-947 WDEYELTRSQARQ
+947 WEEYELTRSQARQ
-960 EAEDLE
+960 EAQQPD
-966 DPAKAR
+966 DPAKAK

-989 LSAIEEYQEVSQRYE
+989 LSAIEEYEEVSQRYE
-1004 FMSAQLKDVE
+1004 FMSRQLADVE
-1014 QSRKELEDLIGQ
+1014 QSRKELEDLIKQ

-1032 ELFSQ
+1032 ELFAQ
-1037 SFEEINRHFQKI
+1037 SFEEINQNFQKI

-1125 DDVNVTRYAEYLRL
+1125 DDVNVARYAEYLRL

-1182 VAGQSET
+1182 VAGQSQT
-1189 AS
+1189 A

>member
-101 TRRLNRSGDS
+101 TRRLNRNGDS
-111 EYKINHT
+111 EYKINH
-118 AVRLKDINEL
+118 ASVRLKDINEL

-149 IVQSK
+149 IIQSK

-192 QDILSELQQ
+192 QDILSELEQ

-214 AFLQLSGE
+214 AFLQLSQE

-232 LSLDQFAQKLK
+232 LSLDQTSQKLK
-243 EQDDR
+243 EQEDK

-260 QNSQALEEKI
+260 QSSQALEEKI
-270 NQSYEQ
+270 NQSYEE
-276 MQHCLSRAEDCR
+276 MQRCLSRAEDCR
-288 REKEDLEQQNSALL
+288 QEKEELEQQNSALL
-302 SEEAVG
+302 SQEAVG

-316 QEAARLTGQ
+316 QETARLSQQ
-325 LEDFRQN
+325 LEDFKRNQQ
-332 HLQTGRLL
+332 QTGRLL
-340 QERQK
+340 QERQR
-345 QMDSLKGALEETRSK
+345 QRENLEAALEETNAK
-360 LDAARQKLAQLAEQ
+360 LEAAQGQLAELAKQ
-374 DEGADQQSARLSA
+374 DQGADQQSAQLSK

-398 DKLTVLQLTGQTEE
+398 DKLTVIQLTGQTEE
-412 DANTYENNQLMLSQM
+412 DANSYQNNQIMLSQM
-427 KENAQGTR
+427 KDNAQGTQ
-435 RELDQAEELAKLLV
+435 RELKQAQELAQLLT
-449 QRMDTL
+449 QRMETL
-455 ENQKAGYRFKL
+455 ENQKAGYRYKL
-466 EGRQKKLEQQ
+466 EGRQKKLEQE
-476 QAMAEELLGQA
+476 QAQAEELLTQA
-487 GQMNQKAKL
+487 GQLRQKAKL
-496 LRDLEENLEGF
+496 LRDLEDNLEGF
-507 AQSVK
+507 AYSVK
-512 AVMKQARI
+512 AVMKQSKN
-520 GRLSGIHGTV
+520 GRLEGIHGTV
-530 ARLLEV
+530 ARLLQV

-552 QNIVVADE
+552 QHIVVE
-560 TAAKSAIRFLKQQ
+560 NENAAKSAIRFLKQQ

-586 KGRELSGF
+586 KGRELTGY
-594 DLEEQEGYI
+594 DLTDQEGYV

-610 KTKPQYQ
+610 KADAQYQ

-632 LDAAALMGKRFG
+632 LDCAAAMGRQFG

-672 GLLSRAGEIAQL
+672 GLLSRAGEITQL
-684 TRQAEA
+684 QQQAEA
-690 LTQKAREQSQ
+690 LAQRSQQQSQ
-700 NSKKLEQEVNTLK
+700 DTKKLEQEVNTLK
-713 AQLSALD
+713 AQLGALE
-720 SEQITVKEDQIRCEG
+720 SEQITVKEDRIRCEG
-735 EQKRLEALQAE
+735 EQKRLEALEAE
-746 YSRRVEEMEQ
+746 YSRRVQEMEQ
-756 ELEGFLEKLQEKNQ
+756 ELEGFLQRLQEKNQ
-770 KIAAL
+770 KIANL
-775 RRRQDETQR
+775 RRRQGETQR
-784 ELEQSQKTL
+784 ELEQAQQTL
-793 ESLRGRGDLLRKQ
+793 QSLRGQGDLLRKQ
-806 RQEVNDSI
+806 REEVNASI
-814 QQLQLEQLAQ
+814 QQLQLSQLAQ

-829 SLSETIEQL
+829 SLLETMEQL
-838 LGQSRESEQL
+838 MGQSRESEQL
-848 QAQLTQQIQQVRRQQ
+848 QQQLARQIQQLGQQRTQQQQQIQQ
-863 AQQHKEIE
+863 
-871 SCAQKREENR
+871 CAKQRETNR
-881 LLQEKLEEQVKIILQ
+881 LTQQKLEEQVQQILQ

-901 EQQATKLREEERSLS
+901 EQAATGLREEEKQYS
-916 RSREE
+916 RRREE

-929 EERRQT
+929 EERRDT

-947 WDEYELTRSQARQ
+947 WEEYELTRSQARQ
-960 EAEDLE
+960 EAQQPD
-966 DPAKAR
+966 DPAKAK

-989 LSAIEEYQEVSQRYE
+989 LSAIEEYEEVSQRYE
-1004 FMSAQLKDVE
+1004 FMSRQLADVE
-1014 QSRKELEDLIGQ
+1014 QSRKELEDLIKQ

-1032 ELFSQ
+1032 ELFAQ
-1037 SFEEINRHFQKI
+1037 SFEEINQNFQKI

-1125 DDVNVTRYAEYLRL
+1125 DDVNVARYAEYLRL

-1182 VAGQSET
+1182 VAGQSQT
-1189 AS
+1189 A